1 MTKTIKKSF
10 VVVLMLVMSLFFA
23 LAVGTGYS
31 SASAADEEKTDAQVF
46 IENVKTFK
54 TTVDTDADGVLS
66 DEEIRASM
74 SAKDKVT
81 LFLSMYN
88 YISTSGVITDQDV
101 LTAKE
106 TYQRIYVQYN
116 KNGAV
121 DLYTALKSSM
131 VSVYMDIGHTYEDH
145 TIVEDTRADWTALN
159 SDVEK
164 AQDLSMLKNSD
175 LKFIKEG
182 TEPDVKDVPE
192 SLVKAE
198 EQIKVWKANIE
209 EAIAKIKAIKVVKT
223 AEDEVTVTVFDTVEN
238 KYLQTYIGVLSS
250 QESIEKAAEAIEK
263 AKNGDTAQYDYLSGK
278 FDGVNHYEVY
288 NNALKGYNEQNA
300 KVTAVK
306 DLIHEAY
313 FGEGKY
319 NKTEGQEV
327 CYSIYESDI
336 KVAKEEYDKLIETE
350 VNPLKSK
357 VEALKVN
364 VGGAEV
370 SYKALL
376 DEMLAT
382 YNDVVGKIAATKV
395 AIANIGDVKY
405 TKASND
411 LIGAARTA
419 FDALPADV
427 KAHDTAEGTVAT
439 WVENYQTL
447 LDAEAT
453 FAAYKQ
459 QVVNAINA
467 IKGMKVFIEEKKS
480 DFFSEYNKMYKVV
493 NTDMKDLAHQLNGDE
508 GLQGVYA
515 AELDAPYQPKDAA
528 KEFTTCEE
536 LYVYCGKVAMA
547 INTKT
552 KVINANIDEI
562 LHAELRFT
570 NAFEKLYVAICQAI
584 DDLPKTESGES
595 DERYIGA
602 IVDYSAWLT
611 RKANY
616 EALVATAEEW
626 LATVVN
632 HTVTVNDFEALTA
645 SEGKYAA
652 LEAAYF
658 GADAEAKKTALATD
672 LAAFTERSFALEE
685 VEKTYQAWFELYKAG
700 LDKRGEIIAATEALK
715 AQIEAL
721 VRPELDMAL
730 DGTAGNAAYKTAVE
744 AVTAAYNKLTTDF
757 DVNLKAE
764 DKTTQVYFQEN
775 YAEAFEAYE
784 TALVNVKANAVEEKI
799 ALIET
804 DKELTENRIAEA
816 RTAYDAAAATLAEG
830 VEFAQYVRNYEAL
843 TTVEAL
849 VNGFVDDVNSLLKG
863 AAYDGSDVAVS
874 DLVVETAYTN
884 DKLVKGLYKA
894 DVSKVTALLA
904 KYASMTAVQ
913 KAYVAGDK
921 NVETAYAVLEKV
933 AKIAAKFETTVGAKL
948 TYLDDVLDEF
958 VGQYKAGSATS
969 NTYEALNA
977 FVEAL
982 TESQQ
987 ALLHNLADFQQIQ
1000 RDKEVADQLQNAID
1014 KLDGEVTAGK
1024 ITNETVID
1032 YYVINTIYEN
1042 LNNSQKAL
1050 LGKTEAG
1057 EFTASLKLAE
1067 IKGKIDAAVESGA
1080 GVIDITAKFEE
1091 LNTAINDA
1099 KTDLNGKITTIN
1111 ASLEALNTAK
1121 AALEAKDTELNGL
1134 ISANKTAIDTINGQI
1149 TALQTAKTELEN
1161 KVKALE
1167 DRAAAL
1173 EAKDTELGN
1182 KINDI
1187 VKEGGTLDTLKKAL
1201 EDAYKAADKALEDAY
1216 KAADVE
1222 LEKAYKAADEAIKA
1236 SLESTKTALEA
1247 AIKAETEAREAA
1259 VKAETEAREAAT
1271 QKLNKALVT
1280 VSVIFGILI
1289 AGLVACVVLLFVKK
1303 RA

>member
-46 IENVKTFK
+46 IENVETFK
-54 TTVDTDADGVLS
+54 TTVGGEDGLS
-66 DEEIRASM
+66 AEEIRNSM
-74 SAKDKVT
+74 SQRDKVT
-81 LFLSMYN
+81 LFFRMYN
-88 YISTSGVITDQDV
+88 YVSSAGVITDADV
-101 LTAKE
+101 KAAKQV
-106 TYQRIYVQYN
+106 YQKIYDQYN
-116 KNGAV
+116 LNGAV
-121 DLYTALKSSM
+121 DLYTSLTS
-131 VSVYMDIGHTYEDH
+131 SVYAIYTEKGQSYKDAFK
-145 TIVEDTRADWTALN
+145 VEAARTAWNDLNTDTA
-159 SDVEK
+159 K
-164 AQDLSMLKNSD
+164 AQDLGMLKNSD
-175 LKFIKEG
+175 LAYDTATG
-182 TEPDVKDVPE
+182 DPDM
-192 SLVKAE
+192 LVKAE
-198 EQIKVWKANIE
+198 AKVKEWKKNIDD
-209 EAIAKIKAIKVVKT
+209 AIDAIKQIQVVTTDADT
-223 AEDEVTVTVFDTVEN
+223 ATVAVFDTAAN
-238 KYLQTYIGVLSS
+238 KYLDTYVGVLKS
-250 QESIEKAAEAIEK
+250 QNTLTA
-263 AKNGDTAQYDYLSGK
+263 AKNAIAVVETQGDLNFLKNDG
-278 FDGVNHYEVY
+278 GVNHYAVY
-288 NNALKGYNEQNA
+288 NKVTEGYNAQNA
-300 KVTAVK
+300 KVKAVV
-306 DLIHEAY
+306 DLIQVAY
-313 FGEGKY
+313 GKY
-319 NKTEGQEV
+319 SEEAGKEV
-327 CYSIYESDI
+327 CYSIHDDI
-336 KVAKEEYDKLIETE
+336 VAARTAHDLLVNTPVNALQDKVKAYDDGVNYFNRLTTMEAKYADVVEAIAGVVAKI
-350 VNPLKSK
+350 
-357 VEALKVN
+357 
-364 VGGAEV
+364 
-370 SYKALL
+370 
-376 DEMLAT
+376 
-382 YNDVVGKIAATKV
+382 ND
-395 AIANIGDVKY
+395 IGEVKY
-405 TKASND
+405 TEASKG
-411 LIGAARTA
+411 LIDAARTA
-419 FDALPADV
+419 FNALPADV
-427 KAHDTAEGTVAT
+427 KTHDTAEETETT

-447 LDAEAT
+447 LDAEAK
-453 FAAYKQ
+453 FAEYVA
-459 QVVNAINA
+459 QVDNSIKAIN
-467 IKGMKVFIEEKKS
+467 GMKAFVNGSQFY
-480 DFFSEYNKMYKVV
+480 SEYNKMFTVV
-493 NTDMKDLAHQLNGDE
+493 NKDMKDLENQLNGNGTLKGVWKTNLDE
-508 GLQGVYA
+508 AYTPEDAVS
-515 AELDAPYQPKDAA
+515 ELKTCKDAYDYYRNLA
-528 KEFTTCEE
+528 TKISAQTQSISNNIT
-536 LYVYCGKVAMA
+536 A
-547 INTKT
+547 IR
-552 KVINANIDEI
+552 ALD
-562 LHAELRFT
+562 LRFT
-570 NAFEKLYVAICQAI
+570 EEFENLYVAISNAI
-584 DDLPKTESGES
+584 NSLPKVTSAEGVEVP
-595 DERYIGA
+595 DERFIGA
-602 IVDYSAWLT
+602 ISGYAEWLT
-611 RKANY
+611 IKADY

-645 SEGKYAA
+645 SEAKYAA
-652 LEAAYF
+652 LEAVYF
-658 GADAEAKKTALATD
+658 GADEAEKKTNLATD
-672 LAAFTERSFALEE
+672 LAAFTARSFTLEE
-685 VEKTYQAWFELYKAG
+685 VKKTYQAWFELYKAG
-700 LDKRGEIIAATEALK
+700 LTKRGDIIAATDALK
-715 AQIEAL
+715 VQIEAL
-721 VRPELDMAL
+721 VRPELNMAL

-757 DVNLKAE
+757 DVNLTEE

-775 YAEAFEAYE
+775 YAEAFAAYE

-863 AAYDGSDVAVS
+863 AAYDGSDVAVA

-894 DVSKVTALLA
+894 DVSNVTALLA

-913 KAYVAGDK
+913 KAYVTEGK

-933 AKIAAKFETTVGAKL
+933 ARIAAKFETTVGAKL

-958 VGQYKAGSATS
+958 VGQYKAGSATT
-969 NTYEALNA
+969 NTYETLNA

-1014 KLDGEVTAGK
+1014 KLDAEVSAGK

-1050 LGKTEAG
+1050 LGKNEAG

-1091 LNTAINDA
+1091 LNTALNNA
-1099 KTDLNGKITTIN
+1099 KTDLNGKIDTIN

-1134 ISANKTAIDTINGQI
+1134 I

-1222 LEKAYKAADEAIKA
+1222 LEKAYKAADEAIKT

-1247 AIKAETEAREAA
+1247 AI
-1259 VKAETEAREAAT
+1259 KAETEAREAAT

-1289 AGLVACVVLLFVKK
+1289 AGLIACVVLLFVKK

>member
-31 SASAADEEKTDAQVF
+31 SASAADEDNAAQVF
-46 IENVKTFK
+46 IENVETFK
-54 TTVDTDADGVLS
+54 TTVGGEDGLS
-66 DEEIRASM
+66 AEEIRNSM
-74 SAKDKVT
+74 SQKDKVT
-81 LFLSMYN
+81 LFFRMYN
-88 YISTSGVITDQDV
+88 YVSSAGVITDADV
-101 LTAKE
+101 NAAKQV
-106 TYQRIYVQYN
+106 YQKIYDQYN
-116 KNGAV
+116 LNGAV
-121 DLYTALKSSM
+121 DLYTSLTS
-131 VSVYMDIGHTYEDH
+131 SVYAIYTEKGQSYKDAFK
-145 TIVEDTRADWTALN
+145 VEAARAAWDELN
-159 SDVEK
+159 SNTAK
-164 AQDLSMLKNSD
+164 AQDLGMLKNSD
-175 LKFIKEG
+175 LVYDTTG
-182 TEPDVKDVPE
+182 APDM
-192 SLVKAE
+192 LAKAE
-198 EQIKVWKANIE
+198 AKVAEWKANIDD
-209 EAIAKIKAIKVVKT
+209 AIAAIKVIEVVT
-223 AEDEVTVTVFDTVEN
+223 ADTDDVTVAVFDTTAG
-238 KYLQTYIGVLSS
+238 KYLDTYVGVLKS
-250 QESIEKAAEAIEK
+250 QTTLTA
-263 AKNGDTAQYDYLSGK
+263 AKNAIAIVETQGDLNFLKNDG
-278 FDGVNHYEVY
+278 GVNHYAVY
-288 NNALKGYNEQNA
+288 NKVTEGYNAQNA
-300 KVTAVK
+300 KVKAVV
-306 DLIHEAY
+306 DLIQVAY
-313 FGEGKY
+313 GKY
-319 NKTEGQEV
+319 SEEAGKEV
-327 CYSIYESDI
+327 CYSIHDDI
-336 KVAKEEYDKLIETE
+336 VAARAAFDLLVNTTVNALQNKVKAYDDGVNYYDRLTTMEAKY
-350 VNPLKSK
+350 
-357 VEALKVN
+357 A
-364 VGGAEV
+364 
-370 SYKALL
+370 
-376 DEMLAT
+376 
-382 YNDVVGKIAATKV
+382 DVVAEIAGVVTKIN
-395 AIANIGDVKY
+395 AIGEVKY
-405 TKASND
+405 TEASKG
-411 LIGAARTA
+411 LIDAARAA
-419 FDALPADV
+419 FNALPADV
-427 KAHDTAEGTVAT
+427 KAHDTAEETETT

-447 LDAEAT
+447 LDAEAK
-453 FAAYKQ
+453 FAEYVA
-459 QVVNAINA
+459 QVDNSIKAIN
-467 IKGMKVFIEEKKS
+467 GMKAFVNGSQFY
-480 DFFSEYNKMYKVV
+480 SEYNKMFTVV
-493 NTDMKDLAHQLNGDE
+493 NKDMKDLENQLNGNGSLKGVWMTNLDE
-508 GLQGVYA
+508 AYTPDDAVS
-515 AELDAPYQPKDAA
+515 ELKTCKDAYDYYRNLA
-528 KEFTTCEE
+528 TKISAQTQSISNNIT
-536 LYVYCGKVAMA
+536 A
-547 INTKT
+547 IR
-552 KVINANIDEI
+552 ALD
-562 LHAELRFT
+562 LRFT
-570 NAFEKLYVAICQAI
+570 DEFEGYYVAISGAI
-584 DDLPKTESGES
+584 NSLPKVTNAEGVEVP
-595 DERYIGA
+595 DERFIGA
-602 IVDYSAWLT
+602 ISGYEEWLT
-611 RKANY
+611 IKADY

-658 GADAEAKKTALATD
+658 GADAEAKKTNLAGD
-672 LAAFTERSFALEE
+672 LAAFTARSFTLEE
-685 VEKTYQAWFELYKAG
+685 VKKTYQAWFELYKAG
-700 LDKRGEIIAATEALK
+700 LDKRVEIIAATDALK

-721 VRPELDMAL
+721 VRPELDKAL
-730 DGTAGNAAYKTAVE
+730 DETAGNAAYKTAVE

-757 DVNLKAE
+757 DVNLSEE

-775 YAEAFEAYE
+775 YAEAFAAYE

-874 DLVVETAYTN
+874 GLIVETAYTN

-894 DVSKVTALLA
+894 DVSNVTALLA

-913 KAYVAGDK
+913 KAYVTEGK

-933 AKIAAKFETTVGAKL
+933 ARIAAKFETTVGAKL

-1014 KLDGEVTAGK
+1014 KLDAEVSAGK

-1134 ISANKTAIDTINGQI
+1134 I

-1259 VKAETEAREAAT
+1259 T

-1289 AGLVACVVLLFVKK
+1289 AGLIACVVLLFVKK

>member
-31 SASAADEEKTDAQVF
+31 SASAADEDNAAQVF
-46 IENVKTFK
+46 IENVETFK
-54 TTVDTDADGVLS
+54 TTVGGADGLS
-66 DEEIRASM
+66 AEEIRNSM
-74 SAKDKVT
+74 SEKDKVT
-81 LFLSMYN
+81 LFFRMYN
-88 YISTSGVITDQDV
+88 YVSSAGVITDADV
-101 LTAKE
+101 NAAKQV
-106 TYQRIYVQYN
+106 YQKIYDQYN
-116 KNGAV
+116 LNGAV
-121 DLYTALKSSM
+121 DLYTSLTS
-131 VSVYMDIGHTYEDH
+131 SVYAIYTEKGQSYKDAFK
-145 TIVEDTRADWTALN
+145 VEAARAAWDELN
-159 SDVEK
+159 SNTAK
-164 AQDLSMLKNSD
+164 AQDLGMLKNSD
-175 LKFIKEG
+175 LVYDTTG
-182 TEPDVKDVPE
+182 APDM
-192 SLVKAE
+192 LAKAE
-198 EQIKVWKANIE
+198 AKVAEWKANIDD
-209 EAIAKIKAIKVVKT
+209 AIAAIKVIEVVT
-223 AEDEVTVTVFDTVEN
+223 ADTDDVTVAVFDTTAG
-238 KYLQTYIGVLSS
+238 KYLDTYVGVLKS
-250 QESIEKAAEAIEK
+250 QTTLTA
-263 AKNGDTAQYDYLSGK
+263 AKNAIAIVETQGDLNFLKNDG
-278 FDGVNHYEVY
+278 GVNHYAVY
-288 NNALKGYNEQNA
+288 NKVTEGYNAQNA
-300 KVTAVK
+300 KVKAVV
-306 DLIHEAY
+306 DLIQVAY
-313 FGEGKY
+313 GKY
-319 NKTEGQEV
+319 SEEAGKEV
-327 CYSIYESDI
+327 CYSIHDDI
-336 KVAKEEYDKLIETE
+336 VAARAAFDLLVNTTVNALQNKVKAYDDGVNYYDRLTTMEAKY
-350 VNPLKSK
+350 
-357 VEALKVN
+357 A
-364 VGGAEV
+364 
-370 SYKALL
+370 
-376 DEMLAT
+376 
-382 YNDVVGKIAATKV
+382 DVVAEIAGVVTKIN
-395 AIANIGDVKY
+395 AIGEVKY
-405 TKASND
+405 TEASKG
-411 LIGAARTA
+411 LIDAARAA
-419 FDALPADV
+419 FNALPADV
-427 KAHDTAEGTVAT
+427 KAHDTAEETETT

-447 LDAEAT
+447 LDAEAK
-453 FAAYKQ
+453 FAEYVA
-459 QVVNAINA
+459 QVDNSIKAIN
-467 IKGMKVFIEEKKS
+467 GMKAFVNGSQFY
-480 DFFSEYNKMYKVV
+480 SEYNKMFTVV
-493 NTDMKDLAHQLNGDE
+493 NKDMKDLENQLNGNGALKGVWMTNLDE
-508 GLQGVYA
+508 AYTPDDAVS
-515 AELDAPYQPKDAA
+515 ELKTCKDAYDYYRNLA
-528 KEFTTCEE
+528 TKISAQTQSISNNIT
-536 LYVYCGKVAMA
+536 A
-547 INTKT
+547 IR
-552 KVINANIDEI
+552 ALD
-562 LHAELRFT
+562 LRFT
-570 NAFEKLYVAICQAI
+570 DEFEGYYVAISGAI
-584 DDLPKTESGES
+584 NSLPKVTNAEGVEVP
-595 DERYIGA
+595 DERFIGA
-602 IVDYSAWLT
+602 ISGYEEWLT
-611 RKANY
+611 IKADY

-658 GADAEAKKTALATD
+658 GADAEAKKTNLAGD
-672 LAAFTERSFALEE
+672 LAAFTARSFTLEE
-685 VEKTYQAWFELYKAG
+685 VKKTYQAWFELYKAG
-700 LDKRGEIIAATEALK
+700 LDKRVEIIAATDALK

-721 VRPELDMAL
+721 VRPELNMAL

-775 YAEAFEAYE
+775 YAEAFAAYE

-816 RTAYDAAAATLAEG
+816 RKAYDDAAATLAEG

-863 AAYDGSDVAVS
+863 AAYDGSDVAVA

-894 DVSKVTALLA
+894 DVSNVTALLA

-913 KAYVAGDK
+913 KAYVTEGK

-933 AKIAAKFETTVGAKL
+933 ARIAAKFETTVGAKL

-958 VGQYKAGSATS
+958 VGQYKAGSATT
-969 NTYEALNA
+969 NTYETLNA

-1014 KLDGEVTAGK
+1014 KLDAEVSAGK

-1050 LGKTEAG
+1050 LGKNEAG

-1080 GVIDITAKFEE
+1080 GVIDITAKFDE
-1091 LNTAINDA
+1091 LNTAINNA

-1134 ISANKTAIDTINGQI
+1134 I

-1259 VKAETEAREAAT
+1259 T

-1289 AGLVACVVLLFVKK
+1289 AGLIACVVLLFVKK

>member
-31 SASAADEEKTDAQVF
+31 SASAADEDNAAQVF
-46 IENVKTFK
+46 IENVETFK
-54 TTVDTDADGVLS
+54 TTVGGADGLS
-66 DEEIRASM
+66 AEEIRNSM
-74 SAKDKVT
+74 SQKDKVT
-81 LFLSMYN
+81 LFFRMYN
-88 YISTSGVITDQDV
+88 YVSSAGVITDADV
-101 LTAKE
+101 NAAKQV
-106 TYQRIYVQYN
+106 YQKIYDQYN
-116 KNGAV
+116 LNGAV
-121 DLYTALKSSM
+121 DLYTSLTS
-131 VSVYMDIGHTYEDH
+131 SVYAIYTEKGQSYKDAFK
-145 TIVEDTRADWTALN
+145 VEAARAAWNELN
-159 SDVEK
+159 SNTAK
-164 AQDLSMLKNSD
+164 AQDLGMLKNSD
-175 LKFIKEG
+175 LVYDTTG
-182 TEPDVKDVPE
+182 APDM
-192 SLVKAE
+192 LAKAE
-198 EQIKVWKANIE
+198 AKVAEWKANIDD
-209 EAIAKIKAIKVVKT
+209 AIAAIKVIEVVT
-223 AEDEVTVTVFDTVEN
+223 ADTDDVTVAVFDTTAG
-238 KYLQTYIGVLSS
+238 KYLDTYVGVLKS
-250 QESIEKAAEAIEK
+250 QTTLTA
-263 AKNGDTAQYDYLSGK
+263 AKNAIAIVETQGDLNFLKNDG
-278 FDGVNHYEVY
+278 GVNHYAVY
-288 NNALKGYNEQNA
+288 NKVTEGYNAQNA
-300 KVTAVK
+300 KVKAVV
-306 DLIHEAY
+306 DLIQVAY
-313 FGEGKY
+313 GKY
-319 NKTEGQEV
+319 SEEAGKEV
-327 CYSIYESDI
+327 CYSIHDDI
-336 KVAKEEYDKLIETE
+336 VAARAAFDLLVNTTVNALQNKVKAYDDGVNYYNRLTTMEAK
-350 VNPLKSK
+350 
-357 VEALKVN
+357 
-364 VGGAEV
+364 
-370 SYKALL
+370 
-376 DEMLAT
+376 
-382 YNDVVGKIAATKV
+382 YNDVVAEIAGVVTKIN
-395 AIANIGDVKY
+395 AIGEVKY
-405 TKASND
+405 TEASKG
-411 LIGAARTA
+411 LIDTARTA

-427 KAHDTAEGTVAT
+427 KAHDTAEETETT

-447 LDAEAT
+447 LDAEAK
-453 FAAYKQ
+453 FAEYVA
-459 QVVNAINA
+459 QVDNSIKAIN
-467 IKGMKVFIEEKKS
+467 GMKAFVNGSQFY
-480 DFFSEYNKMYKVV
+480 SEYNKMFTVV
-493 NTDMKDLAHQLNGDE
+493 NKDMKDLENQLNGNGSLKGVWMTNLDE
-508 GLQGVYA
+508 AYTPDDAVS
-515 AELDAPYQPKDAA
+515 ELKTCKDAYDYYRNLA
-528 KEFTTCEE
+528 TKISAQTQSISNNIT
-536 LYVYCGKVAMA
+536 A
-547 INTKT
+547 IR
-552 KVINANIDEI
+552 ALD
-562 LHAELRFT
+562 LRFT
-570 NAFEKLYVAICQAI
+570 DEFEGYYVAISGAI
-584 DDLPKTESGES
+584 NSLPKVTNTEGVEVP
-595 DERYIGA
+595 DERFIGA
-602 IVDYSAWLT
+602 ISGYEEWLT
-611 RKANY
+611 IKADY
-616 EALVATAEEW
+616 EALVAVAEEW

-658 GADAEAKKTALATD
+658 GADAEAKKTNLAGD
-672 LAAFTERSFALEE
+672 LAAFTARSFTLEE
-685 VEKTYQAWFELYKAG
+685 VKKTYQAWFELYKAG
-700 LDKRGEIIAATEALK
+700 LDKRVEIIAATDALK

-721 VRPELDMAL
+721 VRPELNMAL

-757 DVNLKAE
+757 DVNLTAE
-764 DKTTQVYFQEN
+764 DKTTQAYFQEN
-775 YAEAFEAYE
+775 YADAFAAYE

-804 DKELTENRIAEA
+804 DKELTKNRIADA

-863 AAYDGSDVAVS
+863 TAYDGSDVAVA

-933 AKIAAKFETTVGAKL
+933 ARIAAKFESTVGAKL

-1091 LNTAINDA
+1091 LNTALNDA
-1099 KTDLNGKITTIN
+1099 KTDLNGKINTIN

-1134 ISANKTAIDTINGQI
+1134 I

-1167 DRAAAL
+1167 DRVAAL

-1259 VKAETEAREAAT
+1259 T

>member
-46 IENVKTFK
+46 IENVETFK
-54 TTVDTDADGVLS
+54 TTVGGEDGLS
-66 DEEIRASM
+66 AEEIRNSM
-74 SAKDKVT
+74 SQKDKVT
-81 LFLSMYN
+81 LFFSMYN
-88 YISTSGVITDQDV
+88 YVSSAGVITDADV
-101 LTAKE
+101 NAAKQV
-106 TYQRIYVQYN
+106 YQKIYDQYN
-116 KNGAV
+116 LNGAV
-121 DLYTALKSSM
+121 DLYTSLTS
-131 VSVYMDIGHTYEDH
+131 SVYAIYKEKGQSYKDAFK
-145 TIVEDTRADWTALN
+145 VEAARAAWDELN
-159 SDVEK
+159 SNTAK
-164 AQDLSMLKNSD
+164 AQDLGMLKNSD
-175 LKFIKEG
+175 LVYDTATGAPDMLVQAEAKVKE
-182 TEPDVKDVPE
+182 
-192 SLVKAE
+192 
-198 EQIKVWKANIE
+198 WKKNIDD
-209 EAIAKIKAIKVVKT
+209 AIAAIKVIEVVTTDADT
-223 AEDEVTVTVFDTVEN
+223 ATVAVFDTTAG
-238 KYLQTYIGVLSS
+238 KYLDTYVGVLKS
-250 QESIEKAAEAIEK
+250 QNTLTA
-263 AKNGDTAQYDYLSGK
+263 AKNAIAIVETQGDLNFLKNDG
-278 FDGVNHYEVY
+278 GVNHYAVY
-288 NNALKGYNEQNA
+288 NKVTEGYNAQNA
-300 KVTAVK
+300 KVKAVV
-306 DLIHEAY
+306 DLIQVAY
-313 FGEGKY
+313 GKY
-319 NKTEGQEV
+319 SVEAGKEV
-327 CYSIYESDI
+327 CYSIHDDI
-336 KVAKEEYDKLIETE
+336 VAARTAFDLLVNTPVNALQNKVKAYDDGVNYYDRLTTMEAKY
-350 VNPLKSK
+350 
-357 VEALKVN
+357 A
-364 VGGAEV
+364 
-370 SYKALL
+370 
-376 DEMLAT
+376 
-382 YNDVVGKIAATKV
+382 DVVEEIAGVVTKINA
-395 AIANIGDVKY
+395 IGDVKY
-405 TKASND
+405 TEASKG
-411 LIGAARTA
+411 LIDVARAA

-427 KAHDTAEGTVAT
+427 KAHDTAEETETT

-447 LDAEAT
+447 LDAEAK
-453 FAAYKQ
+453 FAEYVA
-459 QVVNAINA
+459 QVDNSIKAIN
-467 IKGMKVFIEEKKS
+467 GMKAFVNGSQFY
-480 DFFSEYNKMYKVV
+480 SEYNKMFTVV
-493 NTDMKDLAHQLNGDE
+493 NKDMKDLENQLNGNGSLKGVWMTNLDE
-508 GLQGVYA
+508 AYTPDDAVS
-515 AELDAPYQPKDAA
+515 ELKTCKDAYDYYRNLA
-528 KEFTTCEE
+528 TKISAQTQSISNNIT
-536 LYVYCGKVAMA
+536 A
-547 INTKT
+547 IR
-552 KVINANIDEI
+552 A
-562 LHAELRFT
+562 LELRFT
-570 NAFEKLYVAICQAI
+570 EDFENLYVAISGAI
-584 DDLPKTESGES
+584 NSLPKVTNAEGVEVP
-595 DERYIGA
+595 DERFIGA
-602 IVDYSAWLT
+602 ISGYEEWLT
-611 RKANY
+611 IKADY

-652 LEAAYF
+652 LEAVYF
-658 GADAEAKKTALATD
+658 GADEAEKKTNLATD
-672 LAAFTERSFALEE
+672 LAAFTARSFTLEE
-685 VEKTYQAWFELYKAG
+685 VKKTYQAWFELYKAG
-700 LDKRGEIIAATEALK
+700 LDKRVEIIAATDALK

-721 VRPELDMAL
+721 VRPELNMAL

-775 YAEAFEAYE
+775 YAEAFAAYE

-816 RTAYDAAAATLAEG
+816 RKAYDDAAATLAEG

-849 VNGFVDDVNSLLKG
+849 VNGFVDDVNSLLTG

-913 KAYVAGDK
+913 KAYVTEGK

-933 AKIAAKFETTVGAKL
+933 ARIAAKFETTVGAKL

-958 VGQYKAGSATS
+958 VGQYKAGSATTNS
-969 NTYEALNA
+969 YEVLNA

-1014 KLDGEVTAGK
+1014 KLDAEVTAGK

-1067 IKGKIDAAVESGA
+1067 IKTKIDAAVESGA

-1091 LNTAINDA
+1091 LNTALNNA

-1134 ISANKTAIDTINGQI
+1134 I

-1259 VKAETEAREAAT
+1259 T

-1289 AGLVACVVLLFVKK
+1289 AGLIACVVLLFVKK

>member
-145 TIVEDTRADWTALN
+145 TMVEDTRADWTALN
-159 SDVEK
+159 SDAEK

-182 TEPDVKDVPE
+182 TDPDVKDVPE

-198 EQIKVWKANIE
+198 DQIKVWKANIE
-209 EAIAKIKAIKVVKT
+209 AAIAKIKAIKVVKT
-223 AEDEVTVTVFDTVEN
+223 AEDEVTVTVFDAVEN
-238 KYLQTYIGVLSS
+238 KYLETYIGVLSS
-250 QESIEKAAEAIEK
+250 QETIEKAAEAIEK
-263 AKNGDTAQYDYLSGK
+263 AKDGDTAQYDYLSGK

-288 NNALKGYNEQNA
+288 NNVLKGYNEQNA

-336 KVAKEEYDKLIETE
+336 KVAKDEYDKLIETE

-364 VGGAEV
+364 VGEEEV

-382 YNDVVGKIAATKV
+382 YDVVVGKIAATKV
-395 AIANIGDVKY
+395 AIANIGDVEY
-405 TKASND
+405 TKASKD
-411 LIGAARTA
+411 LIDTARAA

-427 KAHDTAEGTVAT
+427 KAHDTAEGTEAT

-453 FAAYKQ
+453 FDAYKQ

-480 DFFSEYNKMYKVV
+480 DFFSEYNKMYTVV
-493 NTDMKDLAHQLNGDE
+493 NKDMKDLEHQLNGDE

-515 AELDAPYQPKDAA
+515 AKLDAPYQPKDAA
-528 KEFTTCEE
+528 KKFTTCEE

-552 KVINANIDEI
+552 KVINANIDTI
-562 LHAELRFT
+562 LNAELRFT
-570 NAFEKLYVAICQAI
+570 NEFEKLYVAICQAI

-602 IVDYSAWLT
+602 IVKYSDWLT
-611 RKANY
+611 CKANY

-645 SEGKYAA
+645 SEEKYAA
-652 LEAAYF
+652 LEAAYY
-658 GADAEAKKTALATD
+658 GADEEAKKNNLATD

-685 VEKTYQAWFELYKAG
+685 VNKTYKAWSELYKAG
-700 LDKRGEIIAATEALK
+700 LDKRGEIIAATDTLK
-715 AQIEAL
+715 VQIEAL
-721 VRPELDMAL
+721 VRPELDKAL
-730 DGTAGNAAYKTAVE
+730 DETAGNAAYKTAVE

-775 YAEAFEAYE
+775 YADAFTAYE

-804 DKELTENRIAEA
+804 DKELTENRITEA

-849 VNGFVDDVNSLLKG
+849 VNGFVDDVNLLLKG
-863 AAYDGSDVAVS
+863 AAFDKSDVEAK
-874 DLVVETAYTN
+874 DVVLKTGYTVVTL
-884 DKLVKGLYKA
+884 KEGFYKVNV
-894 DVSKVTALLA
+894 DTVTELLT

-913 KAYVAGDK
+913 KAYVTEDR
-921 NVETAYAVLEKV
+921 NVETANALLNKITS
-933 AKIAAKFETTVGAKL
+933 IAAQTLPGEDERVTVGAKL
-948 TYLDDVLDEF
+948 TSLDSLLHTYI
-958 VGQYKAGSATS
+958 GNYNGGTATS
-969 NTYEALNA
+969 NSYEALNEL
-977 FVEAL
+977 VEAL

-987 ALLHNLADFQQIQ
+987 ALLYNLGDFQKIQ

-1014 KLDGEVTAGK
+1014 KLDAEVSAGK

-1091 LNTAINDA
+1091 LNTALNNA
-1099 KTDLNGKITTIN
+1099 KTDLNGKINTIN

-1134 ISANKTAIDTINGQI
+1134 I

-1222 LEKAYKAADEAIKA
+1222 LEKAYKAADDAIKA

-1247 AIKAETEAREAA
+1247 AI
-1259 VKAETEAREAAT
+1259 KAETEAREAAT

-1289 AGLVACVVLLFVKK
+1289 AGLIACVVLLFVKK

>member
-31 SASAADEEKTDAQVF
+31 SASAADEDNAAQVF
-46 IENVKTFK
+46 IENVETFK
-54 TTVDTDADGVLS
+54 TTVGGADGLS
-66 DEEIRASM
+66 AEEIRNSM
-74 SAKDKVT
+74 SEKDKVT
-81 LFLSMYN
+81 LFFRMYN
-88 YISTSGVITDQDV
+88 YVSSAGVITDADV
-101 LTAKE
+101 NAAKQV
-106 TYQRIYVQYN
+106 YQKIYDQYN
-116 KNGAV
+116 LNGAV
-121 DLYTALKSSM
+121 DLYTSLTS
-131 VSVYMDIGHTYEDH
+131 SVYAIYTEKGQSYKDAFK
-145 TIVEDTRADWTALN
+145 VEAARAAWDELN
-159 SDVEK
+159 SNTAK
-164 AQDLSMLKNSD
+164 AQDLGMLKNSD
-175 LKFIKEG
+175 LVYDTTG
-182 TEPDVKDVPE
+182 APDM
-192 SLVKAE
+192 LAKAE
-198 EQIKVWKANIE
+198 AKVAEWKANIDD
-209 EAIAKIKAIKVVKT
+209 AIAAIKVIEVVT
-223 AEDEVTVTVFDTVEN
+223 ADTDDVTVAVFDTTAG
-238 KYLQTYIGVLSS
+238 KYLDTYVGVLKS
-250 QESIEKAAEAIEK
+250 QTTLTA
-263 AKNGDTAQYDYLSGK
+263 AKNAIAIVETQGDLNFLKNDG
-278 FDGVNHYEVY
+278 GVNHYAVY
-288 NNALKGYNEQNA
+288 NKVTEGYNAQNA
-300 KVTAVK
+300 KVKAVV
-306 DLIHEAY
+306 DLIQVAY
-313 FGEGKY
+313 GKY
-319 NKTEGQEV
+319 SEEAGKEV
-327 CYSIYESDI
+327 CYSIHDDI
-336 KVAKEEYDKLIETE
+336 VAARAAFDLLVNTTVNALQNKVKAYDDGVNYYDRLTTMEAKY
-350 VNPLKSK
+350 
-357 VEALKVN
+357 A
-364 VGGAEV
+364 
-370 SYKALL
+370 
-376 DEMLAT
+376 
-382 YNDVVGKIAATKV
+382 DVVAEIAGVVTKIN
-395 AIANIGDVKY
+395 AIGEVKY
-405 TKASND
+405 TEASKG
-411 LIGAARTA
+411 LIDAARAA
-419 FDALPADV
+419 FNVLPADV
-427 KAHDTAEGTVAT
+427 KAHDTAEETETT

-447 LDAEAT
+447 LDAEAK
-453 FAAYKQ
+453 FAEYVA
-459 QVVNAINA
+459 QVDNSIKAIN
-467 IKGMKVFIEEKKS
+467 GMKAFVNGSQFY
-480 DFFSEYNKMYKVV
+480 SEYNKMFTVV
-493 NTDMKDLAHQLNGDE
+493 NKDMKDLENQLNGNGALKGVWMTNLDE
-508 GLQGVYA
+508 AYTPDDAVS
-515 AELDAPYQPKDAA
+515 ELKTCKDAYDYYRNLA
-528 KEFTTCEE
+528 TKISAQTQSISNNIT
-536 LYVYCGKVAMA
+536 A
-547 INTKT
+547 IR
-552 KVINANIDEI
+552 ALD
-562 LHAELRFT
+562 LRFT
-570 NAFEKLYVAICQAI
+570 DEFEGYYVAISGAI
-584 DDLPKTESGES
+584 NSLPKVTNTEGVEVP
-595 DERYIGA
+595 DERFIGA
-602 IVDYSAWLT
+602 ISGYEEWLT
-611 RKANY
+611 IKADY

-652 LEAAYF
+652 LEAVYF
-658 GADAEAKKTALATD
+658 GADEAEKKTNLTGD
-672 LAAFTERSFALEE
+672 LAAFTARSFTLEE
-685 VEKTYQAWFELYKAG
+685 VKKTYQAWFELYKAG
-700 LDKRGEIIAATEALK
+700 LDKRVEIIAATDALK

-721 VRPELDMAL
+721 VRPELNMAL

-775 YAEAFEAYE
+775 YAEAFAAYE
-784 TALVNVKANAVEEKI
+784 TALVNVKANAVEETI

-874 DLVVETAYTN
+874 DLIVETAYTN

-933 AKIAAKFETTVGAKL
+933 ARIAAKFESTVGAKL

-1014 KLDGEVTAGK
+1014 KLDAEVSAGK

-1091 LNTAINDA
+1091 LNTALNNA
-1099 KTDLNGKITTIN
+1099 KTDLNGKINTIN

-1134 ISANKTAIDTINGQI
+1134 I

-1167 DRAAAL
+1167 DRVAAL
-1173 EAKDTELGN
+1173 EAKDTELAN

-1259 VKAETEAREAAT
+1259 T

-1289 AGLVACVVLLFVKK
+1289 AGLIACVVLLFVKK

>member
-46 IENVKTFK
+46 IENVETFK
-54 TTVDTDADGVLS
+54 TTVGGEDGLS
-66 DEEIRASM
+66 AEEIRNSM
-74 SAKDKVT
+74 SQKDKVT
-81 LFLSMYN
+81 LFFSMYN
-88 YISTSGVITDQDV
+88 YVSSAGVITDADV
-101 LTAKE
+101 NAAKQV
-106 TYQRIYVQYN
+106 YQKIYDQYN
-116 KNGAV
+116 LNGAV
-121 DLYTALKSSM
+121 DLYTSLTS
-131 VSVYMDIGHTYEDH
+131 SVYAIYKEKGQSYKDAFK
-145 TIVEDTRADWTALN
+145 VEAARAAWDELN
-159 SDVEK
+159 SNTAK
-164 AQDLSMLKNSD
+164 AQDLGMLKNSD
-175 LKFIKEG
+175 LVYDTTG
-182 TEPDVKDVPE
+182 APDM
-192 SLVKAE
+192 LVKAE
-198 EQIKVWKANIE
+198 AKVAEWKANIDD
-209 EAIAKIKAIKVVKT
+209 AIAAIKKIEVVT
-223 AEDEVTVTVFDTVEN
+223 ADTDDVTIAVFDTTAG
-238 KYLQTYIGVLSS
+238 KYLDTYVGVLKS
-250 QESIEKAAEAIEK
+250 QTTLTA
-263 AKNGDTAQYDYLSGK
+263 AKNAIAIVETQGDLNFLKNDG
-278 FDGVNHYEVY
+278 GVNHYAVY
-288 NNALKGYNEQNA
+288 NKVTEGYNAQNA
-300 KVTAVK
+300 KVKAVV
-306 DLIHEAY
+306 DLIQVAY
-313 FGEGKY
+313 GKY
-319 NKTEGQEV
+319 SEEAGKEV
-327 CYSIYESDI
+327 CYSIHDDI
-336 KVAKEEYDKLIETE
+336 VAAREAFDLLVNTTVNALQNKVKAYDDGVNYYDRLTTMEAKYADVVADIAGVVAKI
-350 VNPLKSK
+350 N
-357 VEALKVN
+357 
-364 VGGAEV
+364 
-370 SYKALL
+370 
-376 DEMLAT
+376 
-382 YNDVVGKIAATKV
+382 
-395 AIANIGDVKY
+395 AIGEVKY
-405 TKASND
+405 TEASKG
-411 LIGAARTA
+411 LIDAARTA

-427 KAHDTAEGTVAT
+427 KAHDTAEETETT

-447 LDAEAT
+447 LDAEAK
-453 FAAYKQ
+453 FAEYVA
-459 QVVNAINA
+459 QVDNSIKAIN
-467 IKGMKVFIEEKKS
+467 GMKAFVNGSQFY
-480 DFFSEYNKMYKVV
+480 SEYNKMFTVV
-493 NTDMKDLAHQLNGDE
+493 NKDMKDFENQLNGNGALKGVWMTNLDE
-508 GLQGVYA
+508 AYTPEDAVS
-515 AELDAPYQPKDAA
+515 ELKTCKDAYDYYRNLA
-528 KEFTTCEE
+528 TKISAQTQSISNNIT
-536 LYVYCGKVAMA
+536 A
-547 INTKT
+547 IR
-552 KVINANIDEI
+552 ALD
-562 LHAELRFT
+562 LRFT
-570 NAFEKLYVAICQAI
+570 DEFEGYYVAISGAI
-584 DDLPKTESGES
+584 NSLPKVTNAEGVEVP
-595 DERYIGA
+595 DERFIGA
-602 IVDYSAWLT
+602 ISGYEDWLT
-611 RKANY
+611 IKADY

-645 SEGKYAA
+645 SEEKYAA
-652 LEAAYF
+652 LEAVYF
-658 GADAEAKKTALATD
+658 GADAEAKKTNLATD
-672 LAAFTERSFALEE
+672 LAAFAARSFTLEE
-685 VEKTYQAWFELYKAG
+685 VKKTYQAWFDLYKAG
-700 LDKRGEIIAATEALK
+700 LTKRGDIIAATDALK
-715 AQIEAL
+715 VQIEAL
-721 VRPELDMAL
+721 VRPELDKAL
-730 DGTAGNAAYKTAVE
+730 DETAGNAAYKTAVE

-757 DVNLKAE
+757 DVNLSEE

-775 YAEAFEAYE
+775 YAEAFAAYE

-830 VEFAQYVRNYEAL
+830 VEFASFVRNYEAL

-863 AAYDGSDVAVS
+863 AAYDGSDVAVA

-894 DVSKVTALLA
+894 DVSNVTALLA

-913 KAYVAGDK
+913 KAYVTEGK

-933 AKIAAKFETTVGAKL
+933 ARIAAKFETTVGAKL
-948 TYLDDVLDEF
+948 TYLDNVLDEF
-958 VGQYKAGSATS
+958 VGQYKAGSATT
-969 NTYEALNA
+969 NTYETLNA

-1014 KLDGEVTAGK
+1014 KLDAEVSAGK

-1091 LNTAINDA
+1091 LNTALNNA

-1173 EAKDTELGN
+1173 EAKDTELAN

-1259 VKAETEAREAAT
+1259 T

-1289 AGLVACVVLLFVKK
+1289 AGLIACVVLLFVKK

>member
-31 SASAADEEKTDAQVF
+31 SASAADEDNAAQVF
-46 IENVKTFK
+46 IENVETFK
-54 TTVDTDADGVLS
+54 TTVGGADGLS
-66 DEEIRASM
+66 AEEIRNSM
-74 SAKDKVT
+74 SEKDKVT
-81 LFLSMYN
+81 LFFRMYN
-88 YISTSGVITDQDV
+88 YVSSAGVITDADV
-101 LTAKE
+101 NAAKQV
-106 TYQRIYVQYN
+106 YQKIYDQYN
-116 KNGAV
+116 LNGAV
-121 DLYTALKSSM
+121 DLYTSLTS
-131 VSVYMDIGHTYEDH
+131 SVYAIYTEKGQSYKDAFK
-145 TIVEDTRADWTALN
+145 VEAARAAWDELN
-159 SDVEK
+159 SNTAK
-164 AQDLSMLKNSD
+164 AQDLGMLKNSD
-175 LKFIKEG
+175 LVYDTTG
-182 TEPDVKDVPE
+182 APDM
-192 SLVKAE
+192 LAKAE
-198 EQIKVWKANIE
+198 AKVAEWKANIDD
-209 EAIAKIKAIKVVKT
+209 AIAAIKVIEVVT
-223 AEDEVTVTVFDTVEN
+223 ADTDDVTVAVFDTTAG
-238 KYLQTYIGVLSS
+238 KYLDTYVGVLKS
-250 QESIEKAAEAIEK
+250 QTTLTA
-263 AKNGDTAQYDYLSGK
+263 AKNAIAIVETQGDLNFLKNDG
-278 FDGVNHYEVY
+278 GVNHYAVY
-288 NNALKGYNEQNA
+288 NKVTEGYNAQNA
-300 KVTAVK
+300 KVKAVV
-306 DLIHEAY
+306 DLIQVAYEKYSEEA
-313 FGEGKY
+313 GK
-319 NKTEGQEV
+319 EV
-327 CYSIYESDI
+327 CYSIHDDI
-336 KVAKEEYDKLIETE
+336 VAARTKFDLLVNTTVNALQNKVKAYDDGVNYYDRLTTMEAKY
-350 VNPLKSK
+350 
-357 VEALKVN
+357 A
-364 VGGAEV
+364 
-370 SYKALL
+370 
-376 DEMLAT
+376 
-382 YNDVVGKIAATKV
+382 DVVAEIAGVVTKIN
-395 AIANIGDVKY
+395 AIGEVKY
-405 TKASND
+405 TEASKG
-411 LIGAARTA
+411 LIDVARAA
-419 FDALPADV
+419 FNALPADV
-427 KAHDTAEGTVAT
+427 KAHDTAEETETT

-447 LDAEAT
+447 LDAEAK
-453 FAAYKQ
+453 FAEYVA
-459 QVVNAINA
+459 QVDNSIKAIN
-467 IKGMKVFIEEKKS
+467 GMKAFVNGSQFY
-480 DFFSEYNKMYKVV
+480 SEYNKMFTVV
-493 NTDMKDLAHQLNGDE
+493 NKDMKDLENQLNGNGALKGVWMTNLDE
-508 GLQGVYA
+508 AYTPDDAVS
-515 AELDAPYQPKDAA
+515 ELKTCKDAYDYYRNLA
-528 KEFTTCEE
+528 TKISAQTQSISNNIT
-536 LYVYCGKVAMA
+536 A
-547 INTKT
+547 IR
-552 KVINANIDEI
+552 ALD
-562 LHAELRFT
+562 LRFT
-570 NAFEKLYVAICQAI
+570 DEFEGYYVAISGAI
-584 DDLPKTESGES
+584 NSLPKVTNTEGVEVP
-595 DERYIGA
+595 DERFIGA
-602 IVDYSAWLT
+602 ISGYEEWLT
-611 RKANY
+611 IKADY

-652 LEAAYF
+652 LEAVYF
-658 GADAEAKKTALATD
+658 GADAEAKKTNLATD
-672 LAAFTERSFALEE
+672 LAAFAARSFTLEE
-685 VEKTYQAWFELYKAG
+685 VKKTYQAWFELYKAG
-700 LDKRGEIIAATEALK
+700 LDKRVEIIAATDALK
-715 AQIEAL
+715 VQIEAL
-721 VRPELDMAL
+721 VRPELDKAL
-730 DGTAGNAAYKTAVE
+730 DETAGNAAYKMAVE
-744 AVTAAYNKLTTDF
+744 AVTTAYNKLTTDF
-757 DVNLKAE
+757 DVNLSEE

-775 YAEAFEAYE
+775 YAEAFAAYE

-816 RTAYDAAAATLAEG
+816 RTAYDAAVATLAEG
-830 VEFAQYVRNYEAL
+830 VDFAQYVRNYEAL

-863 AAYDGSDVAVS
+863 AAYDGSDVAVA
-874 DLVVETAYTN
+874 DLIVETAYTN

-913 KAYVAGDK
+913 KAYVTEGK

-933 AKIAAKFETTVGAKL
+933 ARIAAKFETTVGAKL

-958 VGQYKAGSATS
+958 VGQYKAGSATT
-969 NTYEALNA
+969 NTYETLNA

-1014 KLDGEVTAGK
+1014 KLDAEVSAGK

-1050 LGKTEAG
+1050 LGKNEAG

-1134 ISANKTAIDTINGQI
+1134 I

-1259 VKAETEAREAAT
+1259 T

-1289 AGLVACVVLLFVKK
+1289 AGLIACVVLLFVKK

>member
-31 SASAADEEKTDAQVF
+31 SASAADEDNAAQVF
-46 IENVKTFK
+46 IENVETFK
-54 TTVDTDADGVLS
+54 TTVGGADGLS
-66 DEEIRASM
+66 AEEIRNSM
-74 SAKDKVT
+74 SQKDKVT
-81 LFLSMYN
+81 LFFRMYN
-88 YISTSGVITDQDV
+88 YVSSAGVITDADV
-101 LTAKE
+101 NAAKQV
-106 TYQRIYVQYN
+106 YQKIYDQYN
-116 KNGAV
+116 LNGAV
-121 DLYTALKSSM
+121 DLYTSLTS
-131 VSVYMDIGHTYEDH
+131 SVYAIYTEKGQSYKDAFK
-145 TIVEDTRADWTALN
+145 VEAARAAWDELN
-159 SDVEK
+159 SNTAK
-164 AQDLSMLKNSD
+164 AQDLGMLKNSD
-175 LKFIKEG
+175 LVYDTTG
-182 TEPDVKDVPE
+182 APDM
-192 SLVKAE
+192 LAKAE
-198 EQIKVWKANIE
+198 AKVAEWKANIDD
-209 EAIAKIKAIKVVKT
+209 AIAAIKVIEVVT
-223 AEDEVTVTVFDTVEN
+223 ADTDDVTVAVFDTTAG
-238 KYLQTYIGVLSS
+238 KYLDTYVGVLKS
-250 QESIEKAAEAIEK
+250 QTTLTA
-263 AKNGDTAQYDYLSGK
+263 AKNAIAIVETQGDLNFLKNDG
-278 FDGVNHYEVY
+278 GVNHYAVY
-288 NNALKGYNEQNA
+288 NKVTEGYNAQNA
-300 KVTAVK
+300 KVKAVV
-306 DLIHEAY
+306 DLIQVAY
-313 FGEGKY
+313 GKY
-319 NKTEGQEV
+319 SEEAGKEV
-327 CYSIYESDI
+327 CYSIHDDI
-336 KVAKEEYDKLIETE
+336 VAARAAFDLLVNTTVNALQNKVKAYDDGVNYYDRLTTMEAKY
-350 VNPLKSK
+350 
-357 VEALKVN
+357 A
-364 VGGAEV
+364 
-370 SYKALL
+370 
-376 DEMLAT
+376 
-382 YNDVVGKIAATKV
+382 DVVAEIAGVVTKIN
-395 AIANIGDVKY
+395 AIGEVKY
-405 TKASND
+405 TEASKG
-411 LIGAARTA
+411 LIDAARTA
-419 FDALPADV
+419 FNALPADV
-427 KAHDTAEGTVAT
+427 KAHDTAEETETT

-447 LDAEAT
+447 LDAEAK
-453 FAAYKQ
+453 FAEYVA
-459 QVVNAINA
+459 QVDNSIKAIN
-467 IKGMKVFIEEKKS
+467 GMKAFVNGSQFY
-480 DFFSEYNKMYKVV
+480 SEYNKMFTVV
-493 NTDMKDLAHQLNGDE
+493 NKDMKDLENQLNGNGSLKGVWMTNLDE
-508 GLQGVYA
+508 AYTPDDAVS
-515 AELDAPYQPKDAA
+515 ELKTCKDAYDYYRNLA
-528 KEFTTCEE
+528 TKISAQTQSISNNIT
-536 LYVYCGKVAMA
+536 A
-547 INTKT
+547 IR
-552 KVINANIDEI
+552 ALD
-562 LHAELRFT
+562 LRFT
-570 NAFEKLYVAICQAI
+570 DEFEGYYVAISGAI
-584 DDLPKTESGES
+584 NSLPKVTNTEGVEVP
-595 DERYIGA
+595 DERFIGA
-602 IVDYSAWLT
+602 ISGYEEWLT
-611 RKANY
+611 IKADY

-652 LEAAYF
+652 LEAVYF
-658 GADAEAKKTALATD
+658 GADAEAKKTNLAGD
-672 LAAFTERSFALEE
+672 LAAFTARSFTLEE
-685 VEKTYQAWFELYKAG
+685 VKKTYQAWFALYKAG
-700 LDKRGEIIAATEALK
+700 LDKRVEIIAATDALK

-721 VRPELDMAL
+721 VRPELDKAL

-775 YAEAFEAYE
+775 YAEAFAAYE

-863 AAYDGSDVAVS
+863 AAYDGSDVAVA
-874 DLVVETAYTN
+874 DLIVETAYTN

-894 DVSKVTALLA
+894 DVSNVTALLA

-913 KAYVAGDK
+913 KAYVTEGK

-933 AKIAAKFETTVGAKL
+933 ARIAAKFETTVGAKL

-958 VGQYKAGSATS
+958 VGQYKAGSATT
-969 NTYEALNA
+969 NTYETLNA

-1014 KLDGEVTAGK
+1014 KLDAEVSAGK

-1050 LGKTEAG
+1050 LGKNEAG

-1080 GVIDITAKFEE
+1080 GVIDITAKFDE
-1091 LNTAINDA
+1091 LNTAINNA

-1134 ISANKTAIDTINGQI
+1134 I

-1259 VKAETEAREAAT
+1259 T

-1289 AGLVACVVLLFVKK
+1289 AGLIACVVLLFVKK

>member
-46 IENVKTFK
+46 IENVETFK
-54 TTVDTDADGVLS
+54 TTVGGEDGLS
-66 DEEIRASM
+66 AEEIRNSM
-74 SAKDKVT
+74 SQRDKVT
-81 LFLSMYN
+81 LFFRMYN
-88 YISTSGVITDQDV
+88 YVSSAGVITDADV
-101 LTAKE
+101 KAAKQV
-106 TYQRIYVQYN
+106 YQKIYDQYN
-116 KNGAV
+116 LNGAV
-121 DLYTALKSSM
+121 DLYTSLTS
-131 VSVYMDIGHTYEDH
+131 SVYAIYTEKGQSYKDAFK
-145 TIVEDTRADWTALN
+145 VEAARTAWNDLNTDTA
-159 SDVEK
+159 K
-164 AQDLSMLKNSD
+164 AQDLGMLKNSD
-175 LKFIKEG
+175 LAYDTATG
-182 TEPDVKDVPE
+182 DPDM
-192 SLVKAE
+192 LVKAE
-198 EQIKVWKANIE
+198 AKVKEWKKNIDD
-209 EAIAKIKAIKVVKT
+209 AIDAIKQIQVVTTDADT
-223 AEDEVTVTVFDTVEN
+223 ATVAVFDTAAN
-238 KYLQTYIGVLSS
+238 KYLDTYVGVLKS
-250 QESIEKAAEAIEK
+250 QNTLTA
-263 AKNGDTAQYDYLSGK
+263 AKNAIAVVETQGDLNFLKNDG
-278 FDGVNHYEVY
+278 GVNHYAVY
-288 NNALKGYNEQNA
+288 NKVTEGYNAQNA
-300 KVTAVK
+300 KVKAVV
-306 DLIHEAY
+306 DLIQVAY
-313 FGEGKY
+313 GKY
-319 NKTEGQEV
+319 SEEAGKEV
-327 CYSIYESDI
+327 CYSIHDDI
-336 KVAKEEYDKLIETE
+336 VAARTAHDLLVNTPVNALQDKVKAYDDGVNYFNRLTTMEAKYADVVEAIAGVVAKI
-350 VNPLKSK
+350 
-357 VEALKVN
+357 
-364 VGGAEV
+364 
-370 SYKALL
+370 
-376 DEMLAT
+376 
-382 YNDVVGKIAATKV
+382 ND
-395 AIANIGDVKY
+395 IGEVKY
-405 TKASND
+405 TEASKG
-411 LIGAARTA
+411 LIDAARTA
-419 FDALPADV
+419 FNALPADV
-427 KAHDTAEGTVAT
+427 KTHDTAEETETT

-447 LDAEAT
+447 LDAEAK
-453 FAAYKQ
+453 FAEYVA
-459 QVVNAINA
+459 QVDNSIKAIN
-467 IKGMKVFIEEKKS
+467 GMKAFVNGSQFY
-480 DFFSEYNKMYKVV
+480 SEYNKMFTVV
-493 NTDMKDLAHQLNGDE
+493 NKDMKDLENQLNGNGTLKGVWKTNLDE
-508 GLQGVYA
+508 AYTPEDAVS
-515 AELDAPYQPKDAA
+515 ELKTCKDAYDYYRNLA
-528 KEFTTCEE
+528 TKISAQTQSISNNIT
-536 LYVYCGKVAMA
+536 A
-547 INTKT
+547 IR
-552 KVINANIDEI
+552 ALD
-562 LHAELRFT
+562 LRFT
-570 NAFEKLYVAICQAI
+570 EEFENLYVAISNAI
-584 DDLPKTESGES
+584 NSLPKVTNAEGVEVP
-595 DERYIGA
+595 DERFIGA
-602 IVDYSAWLT
+602 ISGYAEWLT
-611 RKANY
+611 IKADY

-645 SEGKYAA
+645 SEAKYAA
-652 LEAAYF
+652 LEAVYF
-658 GADAEAKKTALATD
+658 GADEAEKKTNLATD
-672 LAAFTERSFALEE
+672 LAAFTARSFTLEE
-685 VEKTYQAWFELYKAG
+685 VKKTYQAWFELYKAG
-700 LDKRGEIIAATEALK
+700 LTKRGDIIAATDALK
-715 AQIEAL
+715 VQIEAL
-721 VRPELDMAL
+721 VRPELNMAL

-757 DVNLKAE
+757 DVNLTEE

-775 YAEAFEAYE
+775 YAEAFAAYE

-863 AAYDGSDVAVS
+863 AAYDGSDVAVA

-894 DVSKVTALLA
+894 DVSNVTALLA

-913 KAYVAGDK
+913 KAYVTEGK

-933 AKIAAKFETTVGAKL
+933 ARIAAKFETTVGAKL

-958 VGQYKAGSATS
+958 VGQYKAGSATT
-969 NTYEALNA
+969 NTYETLNA

-1014 KLDGEVTAGK
+1014 KLDAEVSAGK

-1050 LGKTEAG
+1050 LGKNEAG

-1091 LNTAINDA
+1091 LNTALNNA
-1099 KTDLNGKITTIN
+1099 KTDLNSKIDTIN

-1134 ISANKTAIDTINGQI
+1134 I

-1222 LEKAYKAADEAIKA
+1222 LEKAYKAADEAIKT

-1247 AIKAETEAREAA
+1247 AI
-1259 VKAETEAREAAT
+1259 KAETEAREAAT

-1289 AGLVACVVLLFVKK
+1289 AGLIACVVLLFVKK

>member
-46 IENVKTFK
+46 IENVETFK
-54 TTVDTDADGVLS
+54 TTVGGEDGLS
-66 DEEIRASM
+66 AEEIRNSM
-74 SAKDKVT
+74 SQRDKVT
-81 LFLSMYN
+81 LFFRMYN
-88 YISTSGVITDQDV
+88 YVSSAGVITDADV
-101 LTAKE
+101 KAAKQV
-106 TYQRIYVQYN
+106 YQKIYDQYN
-116 KNGAV
+116 LNGAV
-121 DLYTALKSSM
+121 DLYTSLTS
-131 VSVYMDIGHTYEDH
+131 SVYAIYTEKGQSYKDAFK
-145 TIVEDTRADWTALN
+145 VEAARTAWNDLNTDTA
-159 SDVEK
+159 K
-164 AQDLSMLKNSD
+164 AQDLGMLKNSD
-175 LKFIKEG
+175 LAYDTATG
-182 TEPDVKDVPE
+182 DPDM
-192 SLVKAE
+192 LVKAE
-198 EQIKVWKANIE
+198 AKVKEWKKNIDD
-209 EAIAKIKAIKVVKT
+209 AIDAIKQIQVVTTDADT
-223 AEDEVTVTVFDTVEN
+223 ATVAVFDTAAN
-238 KYLQTYIGVLSS
+238 KYLDTYVGVLKS
-250 QESIEKAAEAIEK
+250 QNTLTA
-263 AKNGDTAQYDYLSGK
+263 AKNAIAVVETQGDLNFLKNDG
-278 FDGVNHYEVY
+278 GVNHYAVY
-288 NNALKGYNEQNA
+288 NKVTEGYNAQNA
-300 KVTAVK
+300 KVKAVV
-306 DLIHEAY
+306 DLIQVAY
-313 FGEGKY
+313 EKYSEVAGK
-319 NKTEGQEV
+319 EV
-327 CYSIYESDI
+327 CYSIHDDI
-336 KVAKEEYDKLIETE
+336 VAARTAFDLLVNTPVNALQDKVKAYDDGVNYFNRLTTMEAKYADVVEAIAGVVAKI
-350 VNPLKSK
+350 
-357 VEALKVN
+357 
-364 VGGAEV
+364 
-370 SYKALL
+370 
-376 DEMLAT
+376 
-382 YNDVVGKIAATKV
+382 ND
-395 AIANIGDVKY
+395 IGEVKY
-405 TKASND
+405 TEASKG
-411 LIGAARTA
+411 LIDAALAA

-427 KAHDTAEGTVAT
+427 KAHDTAEETETT

-447 LDAEAT
+447 LDAEAK
-453 FAAYKQ
+453 FAEYVA
-459 QVVNAINA
+459 QVDNSIKAIN
-467 IKGMKVFIEEKKS
+467 GMKAFVNGSQFY
-480 DFFSEYNKMYKVV
+480 SEYNKMFTVV
-493 NTDMKDLAHQLNGDE
+493 NKDMKDLENQLNGNGSLKGVWMTNLDE
-508 GLQGVYA
+508 SYTPEDAVS
-515 AELDAPYQPKDAA
+515 ELKTCKDAYDYYRNLA
-528 KEFTTCEE
+528 TKISAQTQSISNNIT
-536 LYVYCGKVAMA
+536 A
-547 INTKT
+547 IR
-552 KVINANIDEI
+552 ALD
-562 LHAELRFT
+562 LRFT
-570 NAFEKLYVAICQAI
+570 EEFENLYVAISNAI
-584 DDLPKTESGES
+584 NSLPKVTNSEGVEVP
-595 DERYIGA
+595 DERFIGA
-602 IVDYSAWLT
+602 ISGYAEWLT
-611 RKANY
+611 IKADY

-652 LEAAYF
+652 LEAVYF
-658 GADAEAKKTALATD
+658 GADAEAKKTNLATD
-672 LAAFTERSFALEE
+672 LAAFTARSFTLEE
-685 VEKTYQAWFELYKAG
+685 VKKTYQAWFELYKAG
-700 LDKRGEIIAATEALK
+700 LDKRVEIIAATDALK
-715 AQIEAL
+715 VQIEAL
-721 VRPELDMAL
+721 VRPELDKAL
-730 DGTAGNAAYKTAVE
+730 DETAGNAAYKTAVE

-757 DVNLKAE
+757 DVNLSEE

-775 YAEAFEAYE
+775 YAEAFAAYE

-863 AAYDGSDVAVS
+863 AAYDGSDVVVS
-874 DLVVETAYTN
+874 DLIVETAYTN

-913 KAYVAGDK
+913 KAYVTEGK

-933 AKIAAKFETTVGAKL
+933 ARIAAKFETTVGAKL

-958 VGQYKAGSATS
+958 VGQYKAGSATT
-969 NTYEALNA
+969 NTYETLNA

-1014 KLDGEVTAGK
+1014 KLDAEVSAGK

-1050 LGKTEAG
+1050 LGKNEAG

-1091 LNTAINDA
+1091 LNTALNNA
-1099 KTDLNGKITTIN
+1099 KTDLNGKIDTIN

-1134 ISANKTAIDTINGQI
+1134 I

-1259 VKAETEAREAAT
+1259 T

-1289 AGLVACVVLLFVKK
+1289 AGLIACVVLLFVKK

>member
-31 SASAADEEKTDAQVF
+31 SASAADEDNAAQVF
-46 IENVKTFK
+46 IENVETFK
-54 TTVDTDADGVLS
+54 TTVGGEDGLS
-66 DEEIRASM
+66 AEEIRNSM
-74 SAKDKVT
+74 SQKDKVT
-81 LFLSMYN
+81 LFFRMYN
-88 YISTSGVITDQDV
+88 YVSSAGVITDADV
-101 LTAKE
+101 NAAKQV
-106 TYQRIYVQYN
+106 YQKIYDQYN
-116 KNGAV
+116 LNGAV
-121 DLYTALKSSM
+121 DLYTSLTS
-131 VSVYMDIGHTYEDH
+131 SVYAIYTEKGQSYKDAFK
-145 TIVEDTRADWTALN
+145 VEAARAAWDELN
-159 SDVEK
+159 SNTAK
-164 AQDLSMLKNSD
+164 AQDLGMLKNSD
-175 LKFIKEG
+175 LVYDTTG
-182 TEPDVKDVPE
+182 APDM
-192 SLVKAE
+192 LAKAE
-198 EQIKVWKANIE
+198 AKVAEWKANIDD
-209 EAIAKIKAIKVVKT
+209 AIAAIKVIEVVT
-223 AEDEVTVTVFDTVEN
+223 ADTDDVTVAVFDTTAG
-238 KYLQTYIGVLSS
+238 KYLDTYVGVLKS
-250 QESIEKAAEAIEK
+250 QTTLTA
-263 AKNGDTAQYDYLSGK
+263 AKNAIAIVETQGDLNFLKNDG
-278 FDGVNHYEVY
+278 GVNHYAVY
-288 NNALKGYNEQNA
+288 NKVTEGYNAQNA
-300 KVTAVK
+300 KVKAVV
-306 DLIHEAY
+306 DLIQVAY
-313 FGEGKY
+313 GKY
-319 NKTEGQEV
+319 SDEAGKEV
-327 CYSIYESDI
+327 CYSIHDDI
-336 KVAKEEYDKLIETE
+336 VAARAAFDLLVNTTVNALQNKVKAYDDGVNYYDRLTTMEAKY
-350 VNPLKSK
+350 
-357 VEALKVN
+357 A
-364 VGGAEV
+364 
-370 SYKALL
+370 
-376 DEMLAT
+376 
-382 YNDVVGKIAATKV
+382 DVVAEIAGVVTKIN
-395 AIANIGDVKY
+395 AIGEVKY
-405 TKASND
+405 TEASKG
-411 LIGAARTA
+411 LIDVARTA

-427 KAHDTAEGTVAT
+427 KAHDTAEETETT

-447 LDAEAT
+447 LDAEAK
-453 FAAYKQ
+453 FAEYVA
-459 QVVNAINA
+459 QVDNSIKAIN
-467 IKGMKVFIEEKKS
+467 GMKAFVNGSQFY
-480 DFFSEYNKMYKVV
+480 SEYNKMFTVV
-493 NTDMKDLAHQLNGDE
+493 NKDMKDLENQLNGNGSLKGVWMTNLDE
-508 GLQGVYA
+508 AYTPDDAVS
-515 AELDAPYQPKDAA
+515 ELKTCKDAYDYYRNLA
-528 KEFTTCEE
+528 TKISAQTQSISNNIT
-536 LYVYCGKVAMA
+536 A
-547 INTKT
+547 IR
-552 KVINANIDEI
+552 ALD
-562 LHAELRFT
+562 LRFT
-570 NAFEKLYVAICQAI
+570 DEFEGYYVAISGAI
-584 DDLPKTESGES
+584 NSLPKVTNAEGVEVP
-595 DERYIGA
+595 DERFIGA
-602 IVDYSAWLT
+602 ISGYEEWLT
-611 RKANY
+611 IKADY

-652 LEAAYF
+652 LEAVYF
-658 GADAEAKKTALATD
+658 GADAEAKKTNLAGD
-672 LAAFTERSFALEE
+672 LAAFTARSFTLEE
-685 VEKTYQAWFELYKAG
+685 VKKTYQAWFELYKAG
-700 LDKRGEIIAATEALK
+700 LDKRVEIIAATDALK

-721 VRPELDMAL
+721 VRPELDKAL
-730 DGTAGNAAYKTAVE
+730 DETAGNAAYKTAVE

-764 DKTTQVYFQEN
+764 DKTTQAYFQEN
-775 YAEAFEAYE
+775 YADAFAAYE

-830 VEFAQYVRNYEAL
+830 VEFASFVRNYEAL

-874 DLVVETAYTN
+874 DLIVETAYTN

-894 DVSKVTALLA
+894 DVSNVTALLA

-913 KAYVAGDK
+913 KAYVTEGK

-933 AKIAAKFETTVGAKL
+933 ARIAAKFETTVGAKL

-958 VGQYKAGSATS
+958 VGQYKAGSATT
-969 NTYEALNA
+969 NTYETLNA

-1014 KLDGEVTAGK
+1014 KLDAEVSAGK

-1134 ISANKTAIDTINGQI
+1134 I

-1259 VKAETEAREAAT
+1259 T

-1289 AGLVACVVLLFVKK
+1289 AGLIACVVLLFVKK

>member
-31 SASAADEEKTDAQVF
+31 SASAADEDNAAQVF
-46 IENVKTFK
+46 IENVETFK
-54 TTVDTDADGVLS
+54 TTVGGADGLS
-66 DEEIRASM
+66 AEEIRNSM
-74 SAKDKVT
+74 SQKDKVT
-81 LFLSMYN
+81 LFFRMYN
-88 YISTSGVITDQDV
+88 YVSSAGVITDADV
-101 LTAKE
+101 NAAKQV
-106 TYQRIYVQYN
+106 YQKIYDQYN
-116 KNGAV
+116 LNGAV
-121 DLYTALKSSM
+121 DLYTSLTS
-131 VSVYMDIGHTYEDH
+131 SVYAIYTEKGQSYKDAFK
-145 TIVEDTRADWTALN
+145 VTAARTAWDELN
-159 SDVEK
+159 SNTAK
-164 AQDLSMLKNSD
+164 AQDLGMLKNSD
-175 LKFIKEG
+175 LVYDTTG
-182 TEPDVKDVPE
+182 APDM
-192 SLVKAE
+192 LAKAE
-198 EQIKVWKANIE
+198 AKVAEWKANIDD
-209 EAIAKIKAIKVVKT
+209 AIAAIKVIEVVT
-223 AEDEVTVTVFDTVEN
+223 ADTDDVTVAVFDIAAN
-238 KYLQTYIGVLSS
+238 KYLDTYVGVLKS
-250 QESIEKAAEAIEK
+250 QNTLTA
-263 AKNGDTAQYDYLSGK
+263 AKNAIAIVETQGDLNFLKNDG
-278 FDGVNHYEVY
+278 GVNHYAVY
-288 NNALKGYNEQNA
+288 NKVTEGYNAQNA
-300 KVTAVK
+300 KVKAVV
-306 DLIHEAY
+306 DLIQVAY
-313 FGEGKY
+313 GKY
-319 NKTEGQEV
+319 SVEAGKEV
-327 CYSIYESDI
+327 CYSIHDDI
-336 KVAKEEYDKLIETE
+336 VAAREAYNALVNTDVNALQNKVKAYDDGVNYLNRLETME
-350 VNPLKSK
+350 
-357 VEALKVN
+357 
-364 VGGAEV
+364 
-370 SYKALL
+370 
-376 DEMLAT
+376 AT
-382 YNDVVGKIAATKV
+382 YNDVVAEIESVVAKIT
-395 AIANIGDVKY
+395 AIGEVKY
-405 TKASND
+405 TEASKG
-411 LIGAARTA
+411 LIDAARTA

-427 KAHDTAEGTVAT
+427 KAHDTAEETETT

-447 LDAEAT
+447 LDAEAK
-453 FAAYKQ
+453 FAEYVA
-459 QVVNAINA
+459 QVDNSIKAIN
-467 IKGMKVFIEEKKS
+467 GMKAFVNGSQFY
-480 DFFSEYNKMYKVV
+480 SEYNKMFTVV
-493 NTDMKDLAHQLNGDE
+493 NKDMKDLENQLNGNGSLKGVWMTNLDE
-508 GLQGVYA
+508 AYTPDDAVS
-515 AELDAPYQPKDAA
+515 ELKTCKDAYDYYRNLA
-528 KEFTTCEE
+528 TKISAQTQSISNNIT
-536 LYVYCGKVAMA
+536 A
-547 INTKT
+547 IR
-552 KVINANIDEI
+552 ALD
-562 LHAELRFT
+562 LRFT
-570 NAFEKLYVAICQAI
+570 DEFEGYYVAISGAI
-584 DDLPKTESGES
+584 NSLPKVTNAEGVEVP
-595 DERYIGA
+595 DERFIGA
-602 IVDYSAWLT
+602 ISGYEEWLT
-611 RKANY
+611 IKADY

-658 GADAEAKKTALATD
+658 GADAEAKKTNLAGD
-672 LAAFTERSFALEE
+672 LAAFTARSFTLEE
-685 VEKTYQAWFELYKAG
+685 VKKTYQAWFELYKAG
-700 LDKRGEIIAATEALK
+700 LDKRVEIIAATDALK

-721 VRPELDMAL
+721 VRPELNMAL

-775 YAEAFEAYE
+775 YADAFAAYE

-816 RTAYDAAAATLAEG
+816 RKAYDDAAATLAEG

-863 AAYDGSDVAVS
+863 AAYDGSDVVVS
-874 DLVVETAYTN
+874 DLIVETAYTN

-894 DVSKVTALLA
+894 DVSNVTALLA

-913 KAYVAGDK
+913 KAYVTEGK

-933 AKIAAKFETTVGAKL
+933 ARIAAKFETTVGAKL

-958 VGQYKAGSATS
+958 VGQYKAGSATT
-969 NTYEALNA
+969 NTYETLNA

-1014 KLDGEVTAGK
+1014 KLDAEVSAGK

-1091 LNTAINDA
+1091 LNTALNNA
-1099 KTDLNGKITTIN
+1099 KTDLNGKINTIN

-1134 ISANKTAIDTINGQI
+1134 I

-1222 LEKAYKAADEAIKA
+1222 LEKAYKAADDAIKA

-1247 AIKAETEAREAA
+1247 AI
-1259 VKAETEAREAAT
+1259 KAETEAREAAT

-1289 AGLVACVVLLFVKK
+1289 AGLIACVVLLFVKK

>member
-31 SASAADEEKTDAQVF
+31 SASAADEDNAAQVF
-46 IENVKTFK
+46 IENVETFK
-54 TTVDTDADGVLS
+54 TTVGGADGLS
-66 DEEIRASM
+66 AEEIRNSM
-74 SAKDKVT
+74 SEKDKVT
-81 LFLSMYN
+81 LFFRMYN
-88 YISTSGVITDQDV
+88 YVSSAGVITDADV
-101 LTAKE
+101 NAAKQV
-106 TYQRIYVQYN
+106 YQKIYDQYN
-116 KNGAV
+116 LNGAV
-121 DLYTALKSSM
+121 DLYTSLTS
-131 VSVYMDIGHTYEDH
+131 SVYAIYTEKGQSYKDAFK
-145 TIVEDTRADWTALN
+145 VEAARRAWDELN
-159 SDVEK
+159 SNTAK
-164 AQDLSMLKNSD
+164 AQDLGMLKNSD
-175 LKFIKEG
+175 LVYDTTG
-182 TEPDVKDVPE
+182 APDM
-192 SLVKAE
+192 LAKAE
-198 EQIKVWKANIE
+198 AKVAEWKANID
-209 EAIAKIKAIKVVKT
+209 EAIKAIKKIEVVT
-223 AEDEVTVTVFDTVEN
+223 TDADLATVAVFDTTEG
-238 KYLQTYIGVLSS
+238 KYLTTYVGVLKS
-250 QESIEKAAEAIEK
+250 QTTLTA
-263 AKNGDTAQYDYLSGK
+263 AKNAIAIVETQGDLNFLKSDG
-278 FDGVNHYEVY
+278 GVNHYAVY
-288 NNALKGYNEQNA
+288 NKVTEGYNAQNA
-300 KVTAVK
+300 KVKAVV
-306 DLIHEAY
+306 DLIQVAY
-313 FGEGKY
+313 EKYSEVAGK
-319 NKTEGQEV
+319 EV
-327 CYSIYESDI
+327 CYSIHDDI
-336 KVAKEEYDKLIETE
+336 VAARTAHDLLVNTPVNALQDKVKAYDDGVNYYNRLTTMEAKYADVVAEIAGVVAKI
-350 VNPLKSK
+350 N
-357 VEALKVN
+357 
-364 VGGAEV
+364 
-370 SYKALL
+370 
-376 DEMLAT
+376 
-382 YNDVVGKIAATKV
+382 
-395 AIANIGDVKY
+395 AIGEVKY
-405 TKASND
+405 TEASKG
-411 LIGAARTA
+411 LIDAARTA
-419 FDALPADV
+419 FNALPADV
-427 KAHDTAEGTVAT
+427 KAHDTAEETETT

-447 LDAEAT
+447 LDAEAK
-453 FAAYKQ
+453 FAEYVA
-459 QVVNAINA
+459 QVDNSIKAIN
-467 IKGMKVFIEEKKS
+467 GMKAFVNGSQFY
-480 DFFSEYNKMYKVV
+480 SEYNKMFTVV
-493 NTDMKDLAHQLNGDE
+493 NKDMKDLENQLNGNGSLKGVWMTNLDE
-508 GLQGVYA
+508 AYTPDDAVS
-515 AELDAPYQPKDAA
+515 ELKTCKDAYDYYRNLA
-528 KEFTTCEE
+528 TKISAQTQSISNNIT
-536 LYVYCGKVAMA
+536 A
-547 INTKT
+547 IR
-552 KVINANIDEI
+552 ALD
-562 LHAELRFT
+562 LRFT
-570 NAFEKLYVAICQAI
+570 DEFEGYYVAISGAI
-584 DDLPKTESGES
+584 NSLPKVTNTEGVEVP
-595 DERYIGA
+595 DERFIGA
-602 IVDYSAWLT
+602 ISGYEEWLT
-611 RKANY
+611 IKADY
-616 EALVATAEEW
+616 EALVAVAEEW

-658 GADAEAKKTALATD
+658 GADAEAKKTNLATD
-672 LAAFTERSFALEE
+672 LAAFTARSFTLEE
-685 VEKTYQAWFELYKAG
+685 VKKTYQAWFDLYKAG
-700 LDKRGEIIAATEALK
+700 RDKRGEIIAATDALK
-715 AQIEAL
+715 VQIEAL
-721 VRPELDMAL
+721 VRPELNMAL
-730 DGTAGNAAYKTAVE
+730 DETAGNAAYKTAVE

-757 DVNLKAE
+757 DVNLTAE

-775 YAEAFEAYE
+775 YAEAFAAYE

-816 RTAYDAAAATLAEG
+816 RKAYDDAAATLAEG

-849 VNGFVDDVNSLLKG
+849 VNGFVDDVNALLKG

-874 DLVVETAYTN
+874 DLIVETAYTN

-894 DVSKVTALLA
+894 DVSNVTALLA

-933 AKIAAKFETTVGAKL
+933 ARIAAKFETTVGAKL
-948 TYLDDVLDEF
+948 TYLDVVLNEF
-958 VGQYKAGSATS
+958 IEQYGGGTVTTNS
-969 NTYEALNA
+969 YEVLNA

-987 ALLHNLADFQQIQ
+987 ALLHHLGAFQQIQ

-1014 KLDGEVTAGK
+1014 KLDAEVSAGK

-1032 YYVINTIYEN
+1032 YYVINTIYEK
-1042 LNNSQKAL
+1042 LNKSQKAL

-1091 LNTAINDA
+1091 LNTALNNA
-1099 KTDLNGKITTIN
+1099 KTDLNGKINTIN

-1134 ISANKTAIDTINGQI
+1134 I

-1259 VKAETEAREAAT
+1259 T

-1289 AGLVACVVLLFVKK
+1289 AGLIACVVLLFVKK

>member
-31 SASAADEEKTDAQVF
+31 SASAADEDNAAQVF
-46 IENVKTFK
+46 IENVETFK
-54 TTVDTDADGVLS
+54 TTVGGADGLS
-66 DEEIRASM
+66 AEEIRNSM
-74 SAKDKVT
+74 SQKDKVT
-81 LFLSMYN
+81 LFFRMYN
-88 YISTSGVITDQDV
+88 YVSSAGVITDADV
-101 LTAKE
+101 NAAKQV
-106 TYQRIYVQYN
+106 YQKIYDQYN
-116 KNGAV
+116 LNGAV
-121 DLYTALKSSM
+121 DLYTSLTS
-131 VSVYMDIGHTYEDH
+131 SVYAIYTEKGQSYKDAFK
-145 TIVEDTRADWTALN
+145 VEAARTAWNDLNTDTA
-159 SDVEK
+159 K
-164 AQDLSMLKNSD
+164 AQDLGMLKNSD
-175 LKFIKEG
+175 LVYDTTG
-182 TEPDVKDVPE
+182 APDM
-192 SLVKAE
+192 LAKAE
-198 EQIKVWKANIE
+198 AKVAEWKANIDD
-209 EAIAKIKAIKVVKT
+209 AIAAIKVIEVVT
-223 AEDEVTVTVFDTVEN
+223 ADTDDVTVAVFDTTAG
-238 KYLQTYIGVLSS
+238 KYLDTYVGVLKS
-250 QESIEKAAEAIEK
+250 QTTLTA
-263 AKNGDTAQYDYLSGK
+263 AKNAIAIVEAQGDLNFLKSDG
-278 FDGVNHYEVY
+278 GVNHYAVY
-288 NNALKGYNEQNA
+288 NKVTEGYNAQNA
-300 KVTAVK
+300 KVKAVV
-306 DLIHEAY
+306 DLIQVAY
-313 FGEGKY
+313 GKY
-319 NKTEGQEV
+319 SEEAGKEV
-327 CYSIYESDI
+327 CYSIHDDI
-336 KVAKEEYDKLIETE
+336 VAAREAFDLLVNTTVNALQNKVKAYDDGVNYYNRLTTMEAKY
-350 VNPLKSK
+350 
-357 VEALKVN
+357 A
-364 VGGAEV
+364 
-370 SYKALL
+370 
-376 DEMLAT
+376 
-382 YNDVVGKIAATKV
+382 DVVAEIGGVVTKIN
-395 AIANIGDVKY
+395 AIGEVKY
-405 TKASND
+405 TEASKG
-411 LIGAARTA
+411 LIDAARTA

-427 KAHDTAEGTVAT
+427 KAHDTAEETETT

-447 LDAEAT
+447 LDAEAK
-453 FAAYKQ
+453 FAEYVA
-459 QVVNAINA
+459 QVDNSIKAIN
-467 IKGMKVFIEEKKS
+467 GMKAFVNGSQFY
-480 DFFSEYNKMYKVV
+480 SEYNKMFTVV
-493 NTDMKDLAHQLNGDE
+493 NKDMKDLENQLNGNGSLKGVWMTNLDE
-508 GLQGVYA
+508 AYTPDDAVS
-515 AELDAPYQPKDAA
+515 ELKTCKDAYDYYRNLA
-528 KEFTTCEE
+528 TKISAQTQSISNNIT
-536 LYVYCGKVAMA
+536 A
-547 INTKT
+547 IR
-552 KVINANIDEI
+552 ALD
-562 LHAELRFT
+562 LRFT
-570 NAFEKLYVAICQAI
+570 DEFEGYYVAISGAI
-584 DDLPKTESGES
+584 NSLPKVTNAEGVEVP
-595 DERYIGA
+595 DERFIGA
-602 IVDYSAWLT
+602 ISGYEEWLT
-611 RKANY
+611 IKADY

-658 GADAEAKKTALATD
+658 GADAEAKKTNLAGD
-672 LAAFTERSFALEE
+672 LAAFTARSFTLEE
-685 VEKTYQAWFELYKAG
+685 VKKTYQAWFELYKAG
-700 LDKRGEIIAATEALK
+700 LDKRVEIIAATDALK
-715 AQIEAL
+715 VQIEAL
-721 VRPELDMAL
+721 VRPELNMAL

-757 DVNLKAE
+757 DVNLTAE

-775 YAEAFEAYE
+775 YADAFAAYE

-804 DKELTENRIAEA
+804 DKELTENRIADA

-863 AAYDGSDVAVS
+863 TAYDGSDVAVS
-874 DLVVETAYTN
+874 DLIVETAYTN

-933 AKIAAKFETTVGAKL
+933 ARIAAKFESTVGAKL

-1014 KLDGEVTAGK
+1014 KLDAEVSAGK

-1080 GVIDITAKFEE
+1080 GVIDITGKFEE
-1091 LNTAINDA
+1091 LNTALNNA
-1099 KTDLNGKITTIN
+1099 KNDLNGKITTIN

-1134 ISANKTAIDTINGQI
+1134 I

-1173 EAKDTELGN
+1173 EAKDTELAN

-1259 VKAETEAREAAT
+1259 T

-1289 AGLVACVVLLFVKK
+1289 AGLIACVVLLFVKK

>member
-46 IENVKTFK
+46 IENVETFK
-54 TTVDTDADGVLS
+54 TTVGGEDGLS
-66 DEEIRASM
+66 AEEIRNSM
-74 SAKDKVT
+74 SQRDKVT
-81 LFLSMYN
+81 LFFRMYN
-88 YISTSGVITDQDV
+88 YVSSAGVITDADV
-101 LTAKE
+101 KAAKQV
-106 TYQRIYVQYN
+106 YQKIYDQYN
-116 KNGAV
+116 LNGAV
-121 DLYTALKSSM
+121 DLYTSLTS
-131 VSVYMDIGHTYEDH
+131 SVYAIYTEKGQSYKDAFK
-145 TIVEDTRADWTALN
+145 VEAARTAWNDLNTDTA
-159 SDVEK
+159 K
-164 AQDLSMLKNSD
+164 AQDLGMLKNSD
-175 LKFIKEG
+175 LAYDTATG
-182 TEPDVKDVPE
+182 DPDM
-192 SLVKAE
+192 LVKAE
-198 EQIKVWKANIE
+198 AKVKEWKKNIDD
-209 EAIAKIKAIKVVKT
+209 AIDAIKQIQVVTTDADT
-223 AEDEVTVTVFDTVEN
+223 ATVAVFDTAAN
-238 KYLQTYIGVLSS
+238 KYLDTYVGVLKS
-250 QESIEKAAEAIEK
+250 QNTLTA
-263 AKNGDTAQYDYLSGK
+263 AKNAIAVVETQGDLNFLKNDG
-278 FDGVNHYEVY
+278 GVNHYAVY
-288 NNALKGYNEQNA
+288 NKVTEGYNAQNA
-300 KVTAVK
+300 KVKAVV
-306 DLIHEAY
+306 DLIQVAY
-313 FGEGKY
+313 GKY
-319 NKTEGQEV
+319 SEEAGKEV
-327 CYSIYESDI
+327 CYSIHDDI
-336 KVAKEEYDKLIETE
+336 VAARTAHDLLVNTPVNALQDKVKAYDDGVNYFNRLTTMEAKYADVVEAIAGVVAKI
-350 VNPLKSK
+350 
-357 VEALKVN
+357 
-364 VGGAEV
+364 
-370 SYKALL
+370 
-376 DEMLAT
+376 
-382 YNDVVGKIAATKV
+382 ND
-395 AIANIGDVKY
+395 IGEVKY
-405 TKASND
+405 TEASKG
-411 LIGAARTA
+411 LIDAARTA
-419 FDALPADV
+419 FNALPADV
-427 KAHDTAEGTVAT
+427 KTHDTAEETETT

-447 LDAEAT
+447 LDAEAK
-453 FAAYKQ
+453 FAEYVA
-459 QVVNAINA
+459 QVDNSIKAIN
-467 IKGMKVFIEEKKS
+467 GMKAFVNGSQFY
-480 DFFSEYNKMYKVV
+480 SEYNKMFTVV
-493 NTDMKDLAHQLNGDE
+493 NKDMKDLENQLNGNGTLKGVWKTNLDE
-508 GLQGVYA
+508 AYTPEDAVS
-515 AELDAPYQPKDAA
+515 ELKTCKDAYDYYRNLA
-528 KEFTTCEE
+528 TKISAQTQSISNNIT
-536 LYVYCGKVAMA
+536 A
-547 INTKT
+547 IR
-552 KVINANIDEI
+552 ALD
-562 LHAELRFT
+562 LRFT
-570 NAFEKLYVAICQAI
+570 EEFENLYVAISNAI
-584 DDLPKTESGES
+584 NSLPKVTNAEGVEVP
-595 DERYIGA
+595 DERFIGA
-602 IVDYSAWLT
+602 ISGYAEWLT
-611 RKANY
+611 IKADY

-645 SEGKYAA
+645 SEAKYAA
-652 LEAAYF
+652 LEAVYF
-658 GADAEAKKTALATD
+658 GADEAEKKTNLATD
-672 LAAFTERSFALEE
+672 LAAFTARSFTLEE
-685 VEKTYQAWFELYKAG
+685 VKKTYQAWFELYKAG
-700 LDKRGEIIAATEALK
+700 LTKRGDIIAATDALK
-715 AQIEAL
+715 VQIEAL
-721 VRPELDMAL
+721 VRPELNMAL

-757 DVNLKAE
+757 DVNLTEE

-775 YAEAFEAYE
+775 YAEAFAAYE

-863 AAYDGSDVAVS
+863 AAYDGSDVAVA

-894 DVSKVTALLA
+894 DVSNVTALLA

-913 KAYVAGDK
+913 KAYVTEGK

-933 AKIAAKFETTVGAKL
+933 ARIAAKFETTVGAKL

-958 VGQYKAGSATS
+958 VGQYKAGSATT
-969 NTYEALNA
+969 NTYETLNA

-1014 KLDGEVTAGK
+1014 KLDAEVSAGK

-1050 LGKTEAG
+1050 LGKNEAG

-1091 LNTAINDA
+1091 LNTALNNA
-1099 KTDLNGKITTIN
+1099 KTDLNGKIDTIN

-1134 ISANKTAIDTINGQI
+1134 I

-1222 LEKAYKAADEAIKA
+1222 LEKAYKAADEAIKT

-1247 AIKAETEAREAA
+1247 AI
-1259 VKAETEAREAAT
+1259 KAETEAREAAT

-1289 AGLVACVVLLFVKK
+1289 AGLIACVVLLFVKK

>member
-31 SASAADEEKTDAQVF
+31 SASAADEDNAAQVF
-46 IENVKTFK
+46 IENVETFK
-54 TTVDTDADGVLS
+54 TTVGGADGLS
-66 DEEIRASM
+66 AEEIRNSM
-74 SAKDKVT
+74 SEKDKVT
-81 LFLSMYN
+81 LFFRMYN
-88 YISTSGVITDQDV
+88 YVSSAGVITDADV
-101 LTAKE
+101 NAAKQV
-106 TYQRIYVQYN
+106 YQKIYDQYN
-116 KNGAV
+116 LNGAV
-121 DLYTALKSSM
+121 DLYTSLTS
-131 VSVYMDIGHTYEDH
+131 SVYAIYTEKGQSYKDAFK
-145 TIVEDTRADWTALN
+145 VEAARAAWDELN
-159 SDVEK
+159 SNTAK
-164 AQDLSMLKNSD
+164 AQDLGMLKNSD
-175 LKFIKEG
+175 LVYDTTG
-182 TEPDVKDVPE
+182 APDM
-192 SLVKAE
+192 LAKAE
-198 EQIKVWKANIE
+198 AKVAEWKANIDD
-209 EAIAKIKAIKVVKT
+209 AIAAIKVIEVVT
-223 AEDEVTVTVFDTVEN
+223 ADTDDVTVAVFDTTAG
-238 KYLQTYIGVLSS
+238 KYLDTYVGVLKS
-250 QESIEKAAEAIEK
+250 QTTLTA
-263 AKNGDTAQYDYLSGK
+263 AKNAIAIVETQGDLNFLKNDG
-278 FDGVNHYEVY
+278 GVNHYAVY
-288 NNALKGYNEQNA
+288 NKVTEGYNAQNA
-300 KVTAVK
+300 KVKAVV
-306 DLIHEAY
+306 DLIQVAY
-313 FGEGKY
+313 GKY
-319 NKTEGQEV
+319 SEEAGKEV
-327 CYSIYESDI
+327 CYSIHDDI
-336 KVAKEEYDKLIETE
+336 VAARAAFDLLVNTTVNALQNKVKAYDDGVNYYDRLTTMEAKY
-350 VNPLKSK
+350 
-357 VEALKVN
+357 A
-364 VGGAEV
+364 
-370 SYKALL
+370 
-376 DEMLAT
+376 
-382 YNDVVGKIAATKV
+382 DVVAEIAGVVTKIN
-395 AIANIGDVKY
+395 AIGEVKY
-405 TKASND
+405 TEASKG
-411 LIGAARTA
+411 LIDTARTA

-427 KAHDTAEGTVAT
+427 KAHDTAEETETT

-447 LDAEAT
+447 LDAEAK
-453 FAAYKQ
+453 FAEYVA
-459 QVVNAINA
+459 QVDNSIKAIN
-467 IKGMKVFIEEKKS
+467 GMKAFVNGSQFY
-480 DFFSEYNKMYKVV
+480 SEYNKMFTVV
-493 NTDMKDLAHQLNGDE
+493 NKDMKDLENQLNGNGSLKGVWMTNLDE
-508 GLQGVYA
+508 AYTPDDAVS
-515 AELDAPYQPKDAA
+515 ELKTCKDAYDYYRNLA
-528 KEFTTCEE
+528 TKISAQTQSISNNIT
-536 LYVYCGKVAMA
+536 A
-547 INTKT
+547 IR
-552 KVINANIDEI
+552 ALD
-562 LHAELRFT
+562 LRFT
-570 NAFEKLYVAICQAI
+570 DEFEGYYVAISGAI
-584 DDLPKTESGES
+584 NSLPKVTNTEGVEVP
-595 DERYIGA
+595 DERFIGA
-602 IVDYSAWLT
+602 ISGYEEWLT
-611 RKANY
+611 IKADY
-616 EALVATAEEW
+616 EALVAVAEEW

-652 LEAAYF
+652 LEAVYF
-658 GADAEAKKTALATD
+658 GADAEAKKTNLAGD
-672 LAAFTERSFALEE
+672 LAAFTARSFTLEE
-685 VEKTYQAWFELYKAG
+685 VKKTYQAWFELYKAG
-700 LDKRGEIIAATEALK
+700 LDKRVEIIAATDALK
-715 AQIEAL
+715 VQIEAL
-721 VRPELDMAL
+721 VRPELNMAL

-757 DVNLKAE
+757 DVNLTEE

-775 YAEAFEAYE
+775 YADAFAAYE

-804 DKELTENRIAEA
+804 DKELTENRIAQA
-816 RTAYDAAAATLAEG
+816 RKAYDDAAATLAEG

-863 AAYDGSDVAVS
+863 AAYDGSDVAVA

-913 KAYVAGDK
+913 KAYDAGDK

-933 AKIAAKFETTVGAKL
+933 ARIAAKFETTVGAKL

-958 VGQYKAGSATS
+958 VGQYKAGSATT
-969 NTYEALNA
+969 NTYETLNA

-1014 KLDGEVTAGK
+1014 KLDAEVSAGK

-1050 LGKTEAG
+1050 LGKNEAG

-1091 LNTAINDA
+1091 LNTALNNA
-1099 KTDLNGKITTIN
+1099 KTDLNGKIDTIN

-1134 ISANKTAIDTINGQI
+1134 I

-1222 LEKAYKAADEAIKA
+1222 LEKAYKAADEAIKT

-1247 AIKAETEAREAA
+1247 AI
-1259 VKAETEAREAAT
+1259 KAETEAREAAT

-1289 AGLVACVVLLFVKK
+1289 AGLIACVVLLFVKK

>member
-46 IENVKTFK
+46 IENVETFK
-54 TTVDTDADGVLS
+54 TTVGGEDGLS
-66 DEEIRASM
+66 AEEIRNSM
-74 SAKDKVT
+74 SQRDKVT
-81 LFLSMYN
+81 LFFRMYN
-88 YISTSGVITDQDV
+88 YVSSAGVITDADV
-101 LTAKE
+101 KAAKQV
-106 TYQRIYVQYN
+106 YQKIYDQYN
-116 KNGAV
+116 LNGAV
-121 DLYTALKSSM
+121 DLYTSLTS
-131 VSVYMDIGHTYEDH
+131 SVYAIYTEKGQSYKDAFK
-145 TIVEDTRADWTALN
+145 VEAARTAWNDLNTDTA
-159 SDVEK
+159 K
-164 AQDLSMLKNSD
+164 AQDLGMLKNSD
-175 LKFIKEG
+175 LAYDTATG
-182 TEPDVKDVPE
+182 DPDM
-192 SLVKAE
+192 LVKAE
-198 EQIKVWKANIE
+198 AKVKEWKKNIDD
-209 EAIAKIKAIKVVKT
+209 AIDAIKQIQVVTTDADT
-223 AEDEVTVTVFDTVEN
+223 ATVAVFDTAAN
-238 KYLQTYIGVLSS
+238 KYLDTYVGVLKS
-250 QESIEKAAEAIEK
+250 QNTLTA
-263 AKNGDTAQYDYLSGK
+263 AKNAIAVVETQGDLNFLKNDG
-278 FDGVNHYEVY
+278 GVNHYAVY
-288 NNALKGYNEQNA
+288 NKVTEGYNAQNA
-300 KVTAVK
+300 KVKAVV
-306 DLIHEAY
+306 DLIQVAY
-313 FGEGKY
+313 GKY
-319 NKTEGQEV
+319 SEEAGKEV
-327 CYSIYESDI
+327 CYSIHDDI
-336 KVAKEEYDKLIETE
+336 VAARTAHDLLVNTPVNALQDKVKAYDDGVNYFNRLTTMEAKYADVVEAIAGVVAKI
-350 VNPLKSK
+350 
-357 VEALKVN
+357 
-364 VGGAEV
+364 
-370 SYKALL
+370 
-376 DEMLAT
+376 
-382 YNDVVGKIAATKV
+382 ND
-395 AIANIGDVKY
+395 IGEVKY
-405 TKASND
+405 TEASKG
-411 LIGAARTA
+411 LIDAARTA
-419 FDALPADV
+419 FNALPADV
-427 KAHDTAEGTVAT
+427 KTHDTAEETETT

-447 LDAEAT
+447 LDAEAK
-453 FAAYKQ
+453 FAEYVA
-459 QVVNAINA
+459 QVDNSIKAIN
-467 IKGMKVFIEEKKS
+467 GMKAFVNGSQFY
-480 DFFSEYNKMYKVV
+480 SEYNKMFTVV
-493 NTDMKDLAHQLNGDE
+493 NKDMKDLENQLNGNGTLKGVWKTNLDE
-508 GLQGVYA
+508 AYTPEDAVS
-515 AELDAPYQPKDAA
+515 ELKTCKDAYDYYRNLA
-528 KEFTTCEE
+528 TKISAQTQSISNNIT
-536 LYVYCGKVAMA
+536 A
-547 INTKT
+547 IR
-552 KVINANIDEI
+552 ALD
-562 LHAELRFT
+562 LRFT
-570 NAFEKLYVAICQAI
+570 EEFENLYVAISNAI
-584 DDLPKTESGES
+584 NSLPKVTNAEGVEVP
-595 DERYIGA
+595 DERFIGA
-602 IVDYSAWLT
+602 ISGYAEWLT
-611 RKANY
+611 IKADY

-645 SEGKYAA
+645 SEAKYAA
-652 LEAAYF
+652 LEAVYF
-658 GADAEAKKTALATD
+658 GADEAEKKTNLATD
-672 LAAFTERSFALEE
+672 LAAFTARSFTLEE
-685 VEKTYQAWFELYKAG
+685 VKKTYQAWFELYKAG
-700 LDKRGEIIAATEALK
+700 LTKRGDIIAATDALK
-715 AQIEAL
+715 VQIEAL
-721 VRPELDMAL
+721 VRPELNMAL

-757 DVNLKAE
+757 DVNLTEE

-775 YAEAFEAYE
+775 YAEAFAAYE

-863 AAYDGSDVAVS
+863 AAYDGSDVAVA

-894 DVSKVTALLA
+894 DVSNVTALLA

-913 KAYVAGDK
+913 KAYVTEGK

-933 AKIAAKFETTVGAKL
+933 ARIAAKFETTVGAKL

-958 VGQYKAGSATS
+958 VGQYKAGSATT
-969 NTYEALNA
+969 NTYETLNA

-1014 KLDGEVTAGK
+1014 KLDAEVSAGK

-1050 LGKTEAG
+1050 LGKNEAG

-1091 LNTAINDA
+1091 LNTALNNA
-1099 KTDLNGKITTIN
+1099 KTDLNGKIDTIN

-1134 ISANKTAIDTINGQI
+1134 I

-1216 KAADVE
+1216 KTADVE
-1222 LEKAYKAADEAIKA
+1222 LEKAYKAADEAIKT

-1247 AIKAETEAREAA
+1247 AI
-1259 VKAETEAREAAT
+1259 KAETEAREAAT

-1289 AGLVACVVLLFVKK
+1289 AGLIACVVLLFVKK

>member
-46 IENVKTFK
+46 IENVETFK
-54 TTVDTDADGVLS
+54 TTVGGEDGLS
-66 DEEIRASM
+66 AEEIRNSM
-74 SAKDKVT
+74 SQRDKVT
-81 LFLSMYN
+81 LFFRMYN
-88 YISTSGVITDQDV
+88 YVSSAGVITDADV
-101 LTAKE
+101 KAAKQV
-106 TYQRIYVQYN
+106 YQKIYDQYN
-116 KNGAV
+116 LNGAV
-121 DLYTALKSSM
+121 DLYTSLTS
-131 VSVYMDIGHTYEDH
+131 SVYAIYTEKGQSYKDAFK
-145 TIVEDTRADWTALN
+145 VEAARTAWNDLNTDTA
-159 SDVEK
+159 K
-164 AQDLSMLKNSD
+164 AQDLGMLKNSD
-175 LKFIKEG
+175 LAYDTATG
-182 TEPDVKDVPE
+182 DPDM
-192 SLVKAE
+192 LVKAE
-198 EQIKVWKANIE
+198 AKVKEWKKNIDD
-209 EAIAKIKAIKVVKT
+209 AIDAIKQIQVVTTDADT
-223 AEDEVTVTVFDTVEN
+223 ATVAVFDTAAN
-238 KYLQTYIGVLSS
+238 KYLDTYVGVLKS
-250 QESIEKAAEAIEK
+250 QNTLTA
-263 AKNGDTAQYDYLSGK
+263 AKNAIAVVETQGDLNFLQNDG
-278 FDGVNHYEVY
+278 GVNHYAVY
-288 NNALKGYNEQNA
+288 NKVTEGYNAQNA
-300 KVTAVK
+300 KVKAVV
-306 DLIHEAY
+306 DLIQVAY
-313 FGEGKY
+313 EKYSEVAGK
-319 NKTEGQEV
+319 EV
-327 CYSIYESDI
+327 CYSIHDDI
-336 KVAKEEYDKLIETE
+336 VAARTAHDLLVNTPVNALQDKVKAYDDGVNYYNRLTTMEAKYADVVAEIAGVVAKI
-350 VNPLKSK
+350 N
-357 VEALKVN
+357 
-364 VGGAEV
+364 
-370 SYKALL
+370 
-376 DEMLAT
+376 
-382 YNDVVGKIAATKV
+382 
-395 AIANIGDVKY
+395 AIGEVKY
-405 TKASND
+405 TEASKG
-411 LIGAARTA
+411 LIDTARTA

-427 KAHDTAEGTVAT
+427 KAHDTAEETETT

-447 LDAEAT
+447 LDAEAK
-453 FAAYKQ
+453 FAEYVA
-459 QVVNAINA
+459 QVDNSIKAIN
-467 IKGMKVFIEEKKS
+467 GMKAFVNGSQFY
-480 DFFSEYNKMYKVV
+480 SEYNKMFTVV
-493 NTDMKDLAHQLNGDE
+493 NKDMKDLENQLNGNGSLKGVWMTNLDE
-508 GLQGVYA
+508 AYTPDDAVS
-515 AELDAPYQPKDAA
+515 ELKTCKDAYDYYRNLA
-528 KEFTTCEE
+528 TKISAQTQSISNNIT
-536 LYVYCGKVAMA
+536 A
-547 INTKT
+547 IR
-552 KVINANIDEI
+552 ALD
-562 LHAELRFT
+562 LRFT
-570 NAFEKLYVAICQAI
+570 EEFENLYVAISNAI
-584 DDLPKTESGES
+584 NSLPKVTNAEGVEVP
-595 DERYIGA
+595 DERFIGA
-602 IVDYSAWLT
+602 ISGYAEWLT
-611 RKANY
+611 IKADY

-652 LEAAYF
+652 LEAVYF
-658 GADAEAKKTALATD
+658 GADEAEKKTNLATD
-672 LAAFTERSFALEE
+672 LAAFTARSFTLEE
-685 VEKTYQAWFELYKAG
+685 VKKTYQAWFELYKAG
-700 LDKRGEIIAATEALK
+700 LDKRVEIIAATDALK

-721 VRPELDMAL
+721 VRPELNMAL

-757 DVNLKAE
+757 DVNLTAE

-775 YAEAFEAYE
+775 YADAFAAYE
-784 TALVNVKANAVEEKI
+784 TALVNVKANAVEEEI

-804 DKELTENRIAEA
+804 NKELTENRIAQA
-816 RTAYDAAAATLAEG
+816 RKAYDDAAATLAEG

-874 DLVVETAYTN
+874 DLIVETAYTN

-913 KAYVAGDK
+913 KAYVADGK

-933 AKIAAKFETTVGAKL
+933 ARIAAKFETTVGAKL
-948 TYLDDVLDEF
+948 TYLDQTLLKEFISQYSSGLDTTN
-958 VGQYKAGSATS
+958 S
-969 NTYEALNA
+969 YEALNA

-987 ALLHNLADFQQIQ
+987 ALLQYLGQFQEIQ
-1000 RDKEVADQLQNAID
+1000 RDKDVADQLQKAID
-1014 KLDGEVTAGK
+1014 KLEEEVNAGK

-1032 YYVINTIYEN
+1032 YYVINTLYEK
-1042 LNNSQKAL
+1042 LNPSQKAL
-1050 LGKTEAG
+1050 LGEGKDEEGNFSAT
-1057 EFTASLKLAE
+1057 KQLAA

-1091 LNTAINDA
+1091 LNTALNNA
-1099 KTDLNGKITTIN
+1099 KTDLNGKINTIN

-1134 ISANKTAIDTINGQI
+1134 I

-1222 LEKAYKAADEAIKA
+1222 LEKAYKAADEAIKT

-1247 AIKAETEAREAA
+1247 AI
-1259 VKAETEAREAAT
+1259 KAETEAREAAT

-1289 AGLVACVVLLFVKK
+1289 AGLIACVVLLFVKK

>member
-46 IENVKTFK
+46 IENVETFK
-54 TTVDTDADGVLS
+54 TTVGGADGLS
-66 DEEIRASM
+66 AEEIRNSM
-74 SAKDKVT
+74 SEKDKVT
-81 LFLSMYN
+81 LFFSMYN
-88 YISTSGVITDQDV
+88 YVSSAGVITDADV
-101 LTAKE
+101 NAAKQV
-106 TYQRIYVQYN
+106 YQKIYDQYN
-116 KNGAV
+116 LNGAV
-121 DLYTALKSSM
+121 DLYTSLTS
-131 VSVYMDIGHTYEDH
+131 SVYAIYKEKGQSYKDAFK
-145 TIVEDTRADWTALN
+145 VEAARAAWDELN
-159 SDVEK
+159 SNTAK
-164 AQDLSMLKNSD
+164 AQDLVMLKNSD
-175 LKFIKEG
+175 LVYDTATG
-182 TEPDVKDVPE
+182 APDM
-192 SLVKAE
+192 LVQAE
-198 EQIKVWKANIE
+198 AKVAEWKANIDD
-209 EAIAKIKAIKVVKT
+209 AIAAIKVIEVVTTDADT
-223 AEDEVTVTVFDTVEN
+223 ATVAVFDTTEG
-238 KYLQTYIGVLSS
+238 KYLTTYVGVLKS
-250 QESIEKAAEAIEK
+250 QTTLTA
-263 AKNGDTAQYDYLSGK
+263 AKNAIAIVETQGDLNFLKNDG
-278 FDGVNHYEVY
+278 GVNHYAVY
-288 NNALKGYNEQNA
+288 NKVTEGYNAQNA
-300 KVTAVK
+300 KVKAVV
-306 DLIHEAY
+306 DLIQVAY
-313 FGEGKY
+313 GKY
-319 NKTEGQEV
+319 SVEAGKEV
-327 CYSIYESDI
+327 CYSVHNDI
-336 KVAKEEYDKLIETE
+336 VAAREAFDLLVNTPVNALQNKVKAYDDGVNYYDRLTTMEAKY
-350 VNPLKSK
+350 
-357 VEALKVN
+357 A
-364 VGGAEV
+364 
-370 SYKALL
+370 
-376 DEMLAT
+376 
-382 YNDVVGKIAATKV
+382 DVVADIAGVVTKIN
-395 AIANIGDVKY
+395 AIGEVKY
-405 TKASND
+405 TEASKG
-411 LIGAARTA
+411 LIDAARTA

-427 KAHDTAEGTVAT
+427 KAHDTAEETETT

-447 LDAEAT
+447 LDAEAK
-453 FAAYKQ
+453 FAEYVA
-459 QVVNAINA
+459 QVDNSIKAIN
-467 IKGMKVFIEEKKS
+467 GMKAFVNGSQFY
-480 DFFSEYNKMYKVV
+480 SEYNKMFTVV
-493 NTDMKDLAHQLNGDE
+493 NKDMKDLENQLNGNGSLKGVWMTNLDE
-508 GLQGVYA
+508 AYTPDDAVS
-515 AELDAPYQPKDAA
+515 ELKTCKDAYDYYRNLA
-528 KEFTTCEE
+528 TKISAQTQSISNNIT
-536 LYVYCGKVAMA
+536 A
-547 INTKT
+547 IR
-552 KVINANIDEI
+552 A
-562 LHAELRFT
+562 LELRFT
-570 NAFEKLYVAICQAI
+570 EDFENLYVAISGAI
-584 DDLPKTESGES
+584 NSLPKVTNAEGVEVP
-595 DERYIGA
+595 DERFIGA
-602 IVDYSAWLT
+602 ISGYEEWLT
-611 RKANY
+611 IKADY
-616 EALVATAEEW
+616 EALVVVAEEW

-658 GADAEAKKTALATD
+658 GADAEAKKTNLATD
-672 LAAFTERSFALEE
+672 LAAFAARSFTLEE
-685 VEKTYQAWFELYKAG
+685 VKKTYQAWFDLYKAG
-700 LDKRGEIIAATEALK
+700 LTKRGDIIAATEALK
-715 AQIEAL
+715 AQIVAL
-721 VRPELDMAL
+721 VRPELDKAL
-730 DGTAGNAAYKTAVE
+730 DETAGNAAYKTAVE

-757 DVNLKAE
+757 DVNLTAE

-775 YAEAFEAYE
+775 YADAFAAYE

-816 RTAYDAAAATLAEG
+816 RKAYDDAAATLAEG

-863 AAYDGSDVAVS
+863 AAYDGSDVAVA

-894 DVSKVTALLA
+894 DVSNVTALLA

-913 KAYVAGDK
+913 KAYVTGDK

-933 AKIAAKFETTVGAKL
+933 ARIAAKFETTVGAKL

-977 FVEAL
+977 YVEAL

-1014 KLDGEVTAGK
+1014 KLDAEVTAGK

-1091 LNTAINDA
+1091 LNTALNNA
-1099 KTDLNGKITTIN
+1099 KTDLNGKINTIN

-1134 ISANKTAIDTINGQI
+1134 I

-1222 LEKAYKAADEAIKA
+1222 LEKAYKAADDAIKA

-1247 AIKAETEAREAA
+1247 AI
-1259 VKAETEAREAAT
+1259 KAETEAREAAT

-1289 AGLVACVVLLFVKK
+1289 AGLIACVVLLFVKK

>member
-46 IENVKTFK
+46 IENVETFK
-54 TTVDTDADGVLS
+54 TTVGGEDGLS
-66 DEEIRASM
+66 AEEIRNSM
-74 SAKDKVT
+74 SQRDKVT
-81 LFLSMYN
+81 LFFRMYN
-88 YISTSGVITDQDV
+88 YVSSAGVITDADV
-101 LTAKE
+101 KAAKQV
-106 TYQRIYVQYN
+106 YQKIYDQYN
-116 KNGAV
+116 LNGAV
-121 DLYTALKSSM
+121 DLYTSLTS
-131 VSVYMDIGHTYEDH
+131 SVYAIYTEKGQSYKDAFK
-145 TIVEDTRADWTALN
+145 VEAARTAWNDLNTDTA
-159 SDVEK
+159 K
-164 AQDLSMLKNSD
+164 AQDLGMLKNSD
-175 LKFIKEG
+175 LAYDTATG
-182 TEPDVKDVPE
+182 DPDM
-192 SLVKAE
+192 LVKAE
-198 EQIKVWKANIE
+198 AKVKEWKKNIDD
-209 EAIAKIKAIKVVKT
+209 AIDAIKQIQVVTTDADT
-223 AEDEVTVTVFDTVEN
+223 ATVAVFDTAAN
-238 KYLQTYIGVLSS
+238 KYLDTYVGVLKS
-250 QESIEKAAEAIEK
+250 QNTLTA
-263 AKNGDTAQYDYLSGK
+263 AKNAIAVVETQGDLNFLKNDG
-278 FDGVNHYEVY
+278 GVNHYAVY
-288 NNALKGYNEQNA
+288 NKVTEGYNAQNA
-300 KVTAVK
+300 KVKAVV
-306 DLIHEAY
+306 DLIQVAY
-313 FGEGKY
+313 EKYSEVAGK
-319 NKTEGQEV
+319 EV
-327 CYSIYESDI
+327 CYSIHDDI
-336 KVAKEEYDKLIETE
+336 VAARTAFDLLVNTPVNALQDKVKAYDDGVNYFNRLTTMEAKYADVVEAIAGVVAKI
-350 VNPLKSK
+350 
-357 VEALKVN
+357 
-364 VGGAEV
+364 
-370 SYKALL
+370 
-376 DEMLAT
+376 
-382 YNDVVGKIAATKV
+382 ND
-395 AIANIGDVKY
+395 IGEVKY
-405 TKASND
+405 TEASKG
-411 LIGAARTA
+411 LIDAARAA

-427 KAHDTAEGTVAT
+427 KAHDTAEETETT

-447 LDAEAT
+447 LDAEAK
-453 FAAYKQ
+453 FAEYVA
-459 QVVNAINA
+459 QVDNSIKAIN
-467 IKGMKVFIEEKKS
+467 GMKAFVNGSQFY
-480 DFFSEYNKMYKVV
+480 SEYNKMFTVV
-493 NTDMKDLAHQLNGDE
+493 NKDMKDLENQLNGNGSLKGVWMTNLDE
-508 GLQGVYA
+508 AYTPEDAVS
-515 AELDAPYQPKDAA
+515 ELKTCKDAYDYYRNLA
-528 KEFTTCEE
+528 TKISAQTQSISNNIT
-536 LYVYCGKVAMA
+536 A
-547 INTKT
+547 IR
-552 KVINANIDEI
+552 ALD
-562 LHAELRFT
+562 LRFT
-570 NAFEKLYVAICQAI
+570 EEFENLYVAISNAI
-584 DDLPKTESGES
+584 NSLPKVTNSEGVEVP
-595 DERYIGA
+595 DERFIGA
-602 IVDYSAWLT
+602 ISGYAEWLT
-611 RKANY
+611 IKADY

-652 LEAAYF
+652 LEAVYF
-658 GADAEAKKTALATD
+658 GADAEAKKTNLATD
-672 LAAFTERSFALEE
+672 LAAFTARSFTLEE
-685 VEKTYQAWFELYKAG
+685 VKKTYQAWFELYKAG
-700 LDKRGEIIAATEALK
+700 LDKRVEIIAATDALK

-721 VRPELDMAL
+721 VRPELDKAL
-730 DGTAGNAAYKTAVE
+730 DETAGNAAYKTAVE

-757 DVNLKAE
+757 DVNLSEE

-775 YAEAFEAYE
+775 YAEAFAAYE

-863 AAYDGSDVAVS
+863 AAYDGSDVVVS
-874 DLVVETAYTN
+874 DLIVETAYTN

-913 KAYVAGDK
+913 KAYVTEGK

-933 AKIAAKFETTVGAKL
+933 ARIAAKFETTVGAKL

-958 VGQYKAGSATS
+958 VGQYKAGSATT
-969 NTYEALNA
+969 NTYETLNA

-1014 KLDGEVTAGK
+1014 KLDAEVSAGK

-1050 LGKTEAG
+1050 LGKNEAG

-1091 LNTAINDA
+1091 LNTALNNA

-1134 ISANKTAIDTINGQI
+1134 I

-1222 LEKAYKAADEAIKA
+1222 LEKAYKAADEAIKT

-1247 AIKAETEAREAA
+1247 AI
-1259 VKAETEAREAAT
+1259 KAETEAREAAT

-1289 AGLVACVVLLFVKK
+1289 AGLIACVVLLFVKK

>member
-46 IENVKTFK
+46 IENVETFK
-54 TTVDTDADGVLS
+54 TTVGGEDGLS
-66 DEEIRASM
+66 AEEIRNSM
-74 SAKDKVT
+74 SQKDKVT
-81 LFLSMYN
+81 LFFSMYN
-88 YISTSGVITDQDV
+88 YVSSAGVITDADV
-101 LTAKE
+101 NAAKQV
-106 TYQRIYVQYN
+106 YQKIYDQYN
-116 KNGAV
+116 LNGAV
-121 DLYTALKSSM
+121 DLYTSLTS
-131 VSVYMDIGHTYEDH
+131 SVYAIYTEKGQSYKDAFK
-145 TIVEDTRADWTALN
+145 VAAARTAWDELN
-159 SDVEK
+159 SNTAK
-164 AQDLSMLKNSD
+164 AQDLGMLKNSD
-175 LKFIKEG
+175 LVYDTTG
-182 TEPDVKDVPE
+182 APDM
-192 SLVKAE
+192 LVKAE
-198 EQIKVWKANIE
+198 DQVKKWKENIDY
-209 EAIAKIKAIKVVKT
+209 AIAAIKKIEVVT
-223 AEDEVTVTVFDTVEN
+223 TDADLATVAVFDTAAE
-238 KYLQTYIGVLSS
+238 KYLDTYVGVLKS
-250 QESIEKAAEAIEK
+250 QTTLTA
-263 AKNGDTAQYDYLSGK
+263 AKNAIAIVETQGDLNFLKNDG
-278 FDGVNHYEVY
+278 GVNHYAVY
-288 NNALKGYNEQNA
+288 NKVTEGYNAQNA
-300 KVTAVK
+300 KVKAVV
-306 DLIHEAY
+306 DLIQVAYEKYSEEA
-313 FGEGKY
+313 GK
-319 NKTEGQEV
+319 EV
-327 CYSIYESDI
+327 CYSIHDDI
-336 KVAKEEYDKLIETE
+336 VAARTAHDLLVNTPVNALQDKVKAYDDGVNYYNRLTTMEAK
-350 VNPLKSK
+350 
-357 VEALKVN
+357 
-364 VGGAEV
+364 
-370 SYKALL
+370 
-376 DEMLAT
+376 
-382 YNDVVGKIAATKV
+382 YNDVVAEIAGVVAKIN
-395 AIANIGDVKY
+395 AIGEVKY
-405 TKASND
+405 TEASKG
-411 LIGAARTA
+411 LIDTARTA
-419 FDALPADV
+419 FDVLPADV
-427 KAHDTAEGTVAT
+427 KAHDTAEETETT

-447 LDAEAT
+447 LDAEAK
-453 FAAYKQ
+453 FAEYVA
-459 QVVNAINA
+459 QVDNSIKAIN
-467 IKGMKVFIEEKKS
+467 GMKAFINGS
-480 DFFSEYNKMYKVV
+480 QFYSEYNKMFTVV
-493 NTDMKDLAHQLNGDE
+493 NKDMKDLENQLNGNGALKGVWMTNLDE
-508 GLQGVYA
+508 AYTPDDAVS
-515 AELDAPYQPKDAA
+515 ELKTCKDAYDYYRNLA
-528 KEFTTCEE
+528 TKISAQTQSISNNIT
-536 LYVYCGKVAMA
+536 A
-547 INTKT
+547 IR
-552 KVINANIDEI
+552 A
-562 LHAELRFT
+562 LELRFT
-570 NAFEKLYVAICQAI
+570 EDFENLYVAISGAI
-584 DDLPKTESGES
+584 NSLPKVTNAEGEEVP
-595 DERYIGA
+595 DERFIGA
-602 IVDYSAWLT
+602 ISGYEEWRT
-611 RKANY
+611 IKADY

-645 SEGKYAA
+645 SEEKYAA

-658 GADAEAKKTALATD
+658 GADEAEKKTNLATD
-672 LAAFTERSFALEE
+672 LATFAARSFTLEE
-685 VEKTYQAWFELYKAG
+685 VKKTYQAWFELYKAG
-700 LDKRGEIIAATEALK
+700 LAKRGEIIAATDALK
-715 AQIEAL
+715 LQIEAL
-721 VRPELDMAL
+721 VRPELNMAL

-757 DVNLKAE
+757 DVNLTAE

-775 YAEAFEAYE
+775 YAEAFAAYE

-816 RTAYDAAAATLAEG
+816 RTAYDAAAETLAEG
-830 VEFAQYVRNYEAL
+830 VDFAQYVRNYEAL

-863 AAYDGSDVAVS
+863 TAYDGSDVVVA

-948 TYLDDVLDEF
+948 TYIDQTLLGDFIDQYASGLDTTN
-958 VGQYKAGSATS
+958 S
-969 NTYEALNA
+969 YETLNA

-987 ALLHNLADFQQIQ
+987 ALLHNLAKFQEIQ
-1000 RDKEVADQLQNAID
+1000 RDKDVADQLQKAID
-1014 KLDGEVTAGK
+1014 KLEEEVNAGK

-1032 YYVINTIYEN
+1032 YYVINTLYEK
-1042 LNNSQKAL
+1042 LNPSQKAL
-1050 LGKTEAG
+1050 LGEGKDEEGNFSATKQLAAIKT
-1057 EFTASLKLAE
+1057 
-1067 IKGKIDAAVESGA
+1067 KIDAAVESGA

-1091 LNTAINDA
+1091 LNTALNNA

-1173 EAKDTELGN
+1173 EAKDTELAN

-1289 AGLVACVVLLFVKK
+1289 AGLIACVVLLFVKK

>member
-46 IENVKTFK
+46 IENVETFK
-54 TTVDTDADGVLS
+54 TTVGGADGLS
-66 DEEIRASM
+66 AEEIRNSM
-74 SAKDKVT
+74 SQKDKVT
-81 LFLSMYN
+81 LFFSMYN
-88 YISTSGVITDQDV
+88 YVSSAGVITDADV
-101 LTAKE
+101 KAAKQV
-106 TYQRIYVQYN
+106 YQKIYDQYN
-116 KNGAV
+116 LNGAV
-121 DLYTALKSSM
+121 DLYTSLTS
-131 VSVYMDIGHTYEDH
+131 SVYAIYTEKGQSYKDAFKVAAARTAWDDLN
-145 TIVEDTRADWTALN
+145 TDTA
-159 SDVEK
+159 K
-164 AQDLSMLKNSD
+164 AQDLGMLKNSD
-175 LKFIKEG
+175 LAYDTATG
-182 TEPDVKDVPE
+182 DPDM
-192 SLVKAE
+192 LVKAE
-198 EQIKVWKANIE
+198 AKVKEWKKNIDD
-209 EAIAKIKAIKVVKT
+209 AIDAIKQIQVVTTDADT
-223 AEDEVTVTVFDTVEN
+223 ATVAVFDTAAE
-238 KYLQTYIGVLSS
+238 KYLDTYVGVLKS
-250 QESIEKAAEAIEK
+250 QTTLTA
-263 AKNGDTAQYDYLSGK
+263 AKNAIAVVETQGDLNFLKNDG
-278 FDGVNHYEVY
+278 GVNHYAVY
-288 NNALKGYNEQNA
+288 NKVTEGYNAQNA
-300 KVTAVK
+300 KVKAVV
-306 DLIHEAY
+306 DLIQVAY
-313 FGEGKY
+313 GKY
-319 NKTEGQEV
+319 SEEAGKEV
-327 CYSIYESDI
+327 CYSIHDDI
-336 KVAKEEYDKLIETE
+336 VAARTAHDLLVNTPVNALQDKVKGYDDGVNYYNRLTTMEAKY
-350 VNPLKSK
+350 
-357 VEALKVN
+357 A
-364 VGGAEV
+364 
-370 SYKALL
+370 
-376 DEMLAT
+376 
-382 YNDVVGKIAATKV
+382 DVVAEIAGVVTKINA
-395 AIANIGDVKY
+395 IGDVKY
-405 TKASND
+405 TEASKG
-411 LIGAARTA
+411 LIDVARAA

-427 KAHDTAEGTVAT
+427 KAHDTAEETETT

-447 LDAEAT
+447 LDAEAK
-453 FAAYKQ
+453 FAEYVA
-459 QVVNAINA
+459 QVDNSIKAIN
-467 IKGMKVFIEEKKS
+467 GMKAFVNGSEFY
-480 DFFSEYNKMYKVV
+480 SEYNKMFTVV
-493 NTDMKDLAHQLNGDE
+493 NKDMKDLKNQLNGNGSLKGVWMTNLDE
-508 GLQGVYA
+508 AYTPDDAVS
-515 AELDAPYQPKDAA
+515 ELKTCKDAYDYYRNLA
-528 KEFTTCEE
+528 TKISAQTQSISNNIT
-536 LYVYCGKVAMA
+536 A
-547 INTKT
+547 IR
-552 KVINANIDEI
+552 ALD
-562 LHAELRFT
+562 LRFT
-570 NAFEKLYVAICQAI
+570 DEFEGYYVAISGAI
-584 DDLPKTESGES
+584 NSLPKVTNTEGVEVP
-595 DERYIGA
+595 DERFIGA
-602 IVDYSAWLT
+602 ISGYAEWLT
-611 RKANY
+611 IKADY

-658 GADAEAKKTALATD
+658 GADAEAKKTNLAGD
-672 LAAFTERSFALEE
+672 LAAFTARSFTLEE
-685 VEKTYQAWFELYKAG
+685 VKKTYQAWFELYKAG
-700 LDKRGEIIAATEALK
+700 LDKRVEIIAATDALK

-721 VRPELDMAL
+721 VRPELDKAL

-757 DVNLKAE
+757 DVNLNEE

-775 YAEAFEAYE
+775 YAEAFAAYE

-830 VEFAQYVRNYEAL
+830 VEFASFVRNYEAL

-863 AAYDGSDVAVS
+863 TAYDGSDVAVA

-894 DVSKVTALLA
+894 DVSNVTALLA

-913 KAYVAGDK
+913 KAYVTEGK

-933 AKIAAKFETTVGAKL
+933 ARIAAKFETTVGAKL

-958 VGQYKAGSATS
+958 VGQYKAGSATT
-969 NTYEALNA
+969 NTYETLNA

-1014 KLDGEVTAGK
+1014 KLDAEVTAGK

-1091 LNTAINDA
+1091 LNTALNNA
-1099 KTDLNGKITTIN
+1099 KTDLNGKIDTIN

-1134 ISANKTAIDTINGQI
+1134 I

-1259 VKAETEAREAAT
+1259 T

>member
-31 SASAADEEKTDAQVF
+31 SASAADEDNAAQVF
-46 IENVKTFK
+46 IENVETFK
-54 TTVDTDADGVLS
+54 TTVGGADGLS
-66 DEEIRASM
+66 AEEIRNSM
-74 SAKDKVT
+74 SQKDKVT
-81 LFLSMYN
+81 LFFRMYN
-88 YISTSGVITDQDV
+88 YVSSAGVITDADV
-101 LTAKE
+101 NAAKQV
-106 TYQRIYVQYN
+106 YQKIYDQYN
-116 KNGAV
+116 LNGAV
-121 DLYTALKSSM
+121 DLYTSLTS
-131 VSVYMDIGHTYEDH
+131 SVYAIYTEKGQSYKDAFK
-145 TIVEDTRADWTALN
+145 VEAARAAWDELN
-159 SDVEK
+159 SNTAK
-164 AQDLSMLKNSD
+164 AQDLGMLKNSD
-175 LKFIKEG
+175 LVYDTTG
-182 TEPDVKDVPE
+182 APDM
-192 SLVKAE
+192 LAKAE
-198 EQIKVWKANIE
+198 AKVAEWKANIDD
-209 EAIAKIKAIKVVKT
+209 AIAAIKVIEVVT
-223 AEDEVTVTVFDTVEN
+223 ADTDDVTVAVFDTTAG
-238 KYLQTYIGVLSS
+238 KYLDTYVGVLKS
-250 QESIEKAAEAIEK
+250 QTTLTA
-263 AKNGDTAQYDYLSGK
+263 AKNAIAIVETQGDLNFLKNDG
-278 FDGVNHYEVY
+278 GVNHYAVY
-288 NNALKGYNEQNA
+288 NKVTEGYNAQNA
-300 KVTAVK
+300 KVKAVV
-306 DLIHEAY
+306 DLIQVAY
-313 FGEGKY
+313 GKY
-319 NKTEGQEV
+319 SEEAGKEV
-327 CYSIYESDI
+327 CYSIHDDI
-336 KVAKEEYDKLIETE
+336 VAARAAFDLLVNTTVNALQNKVKAYDDGVNYYDRLTTMEAKY
-350 VNPLKSK
+350 
-357 VEALKVN
+357 A
-364 VGGAEV
+364 
-370 SYKALL
+370 
-376 DEMLAT
+376 
-382 YNDVVGKIAATKV
+382 DVVAEIAGVVTKIN
-395 AIANIGDVKY
+395 AIGEVKY
-405 TKASND
+405 TEASKG
-411 LIGAARTA
+411 LIDAARTA

-427 KAHDTAEGTVAT
+427 KAHDTAEETETT

-447 LDAEAT
+447 LDAEAK
-453 FAAYKQ
+453 FAEYVA
-459 QVVNAINA
+459 QVDNSIKAIN
-467 IKGMKVFIEEKKS
+467 GMKAFVNGSQFY
-480 DFFSEYNKMYKVV
+480 SEYNKMFTVV
-493 NTDMKDLAHQLNGDE
+493 NKDMKDLENQLNGNGSLKGVWMTNLDE
-508 GLQGVYA
+508 AYTPDDAVS
-515 AELDAPYQPKDAA
+515 ELKNCKDAYDYYRNLA
-528 KEFTTCEE
+528 TKISAQTQSISNNIT
-536 LYVYCGKVAMA
+536 A
-547 INTKT
+547 IR
-552 KVINANIDEI
+552 ALD
-562 LHAELRFT
+562 LRFT
-570 NAFEKLYVAICQAI
+570 DEFEGYYVAISGAI
-584 DDLPKTESGES
+584 NSLPKVTNTEGVEVP
-595 DERYIGA
+595 DERFIGA
-602 IVDYSAWLT
+602 ISGYEEWLT
-611 RKANY
+611 IKADY

-652 LEAAYF
+652 LEAVYF
-658 GADAEAKKTALATD
+658 GADAEAKKTNLATD
-672 LAAFTERSFALEE
+672 LAAFAARSFTLEE
-685 VEKTYQAWFELYKAG
+685 VKKTYQAWFDLYKAG
-700 LDKRGEIIAATEALK
+700 LTKRGDIIAATDALK
-715 AQIEAL
+715 VQIEAL
-721 VRPELDMAL
+721 VRPELDKAL
-730 DGTAGNAAYKTAVE
+730 DETAGNAAYKTAVE

-757 DVNLKAE
+757 DVNLNAE

-775 YAEAFEAYE
+775 YAEAFAAYE

-816 RTAYDAAAATLAEG
+816 RKAYDDAAATLAEG

-863 AAYDGSDVAVS
+863 AAYDGSDVAVA

-913 KAYVAGDK
+913 KAYDAGDK

-933 AKIAAKFETTVGAKL
+933 ARIAAKFETTVGAKL

-1091 LNTAINDA
+1091 LNTALNNA
-1099 KTDLNGKITTIN
+1099 KTDLNGKINTIN

-1134 ISANKTAIDTINGQI
+1134 I

-1222 LEKAYKAADEAIKA
+1222 LEKAYKAADDAIKA

-1247 AIKAETEAREAA
+1247 AI
-1259 VKAETEAREAAT
+1259 KAETEAREAAT

-1289 AGLVACVVLLFVKK
+1289 AGLIACVVLLFVKK

>member
-46 IENVKTFK
+46 IENVETFK
-54 TTVDTDADGVLS
+54 TTVGGEDGLS
-66 DEEIRASM
+66 AEEIRNSM
-74 SAKDKVT
+74 SQRDKVT
-81 LFLSMYN
+81 LFFRMYN
-88 YISTSGVITDQDV
+88 YVSSAGVITDADV
-101 LTAKE
+101 KAAKQV
-106 TYQRIYVQYN
+106 YQKIYDQYN
-116 KNGAV
+116 LNGAV
-121 DLYTALKSSM
+121 DLYTSLTS
-131 VSVYMDIGHTYEDH
+131 SVYAIYTEKGQSYKDAFK
-145 TIVEDTRADWTALN
+145 VEAARTAWNDLNTDTA
-159 SDVEK
+159 K
-164 AQDLSMLKNSD
+164 AQDLGMLKNSD
-175 LKFIKEG
+175 LAYDTATG
-182 TEPDVKDVPE
+182 DPDM
-192 SLVKAE
+192 LVKAE
-198 EQIKVWKANIE
+198 AKVKEWKKNIDD
-209 EAIAKIKAIKVVKT
+209 AIDAIKQIQVVTTDADT
-223 AEDEVTVTVFDTVEN
+223 ATVAVFDTEAN
-238 KYLQTYIGVLSS
+238 KYLDTYVGVLKS
-250 QESIEKAAEAIEK
+250 QNTLTA
-263 AKNGDTAQYDYLSGK
+263 AKNAIAVVETQGDLNFLKNDG
-278 FDGVNHYEVY
+278 GVNHYAVY
-288 NNALKGYNEQNA
+288 NKVTEGYNAQNA
-300 KVTAVK
+300 KVKAVV
-306 DLIHEAY
+306 DLIQVAY
-313 FGEGKY
+313 EKYSEVAGK
-319 NKTEGQEV
+319 EV
-327 CYSIYESDI
+327 CYSIHDDI
-336 KVAKEEYDKLIETE
+336 VAARTAFDLLVNTPVNALQDKVKAYDDGVNYFNRLTTMEAKYADVVEAIAGVVAKI
-350 VNPLKSK
+350 
-357 VEALKVN
+357 
-364 VGGAEV
+364 
-370 SYKALL
+370 
-376 DEMLAT
+376 
-382 YNDVVGKIAATKV
+382 ND
-395 AIANIGDVKY
+395 IGEVKY
-405 TKASND
+405 TEASKG
-411 LIGAARTA
+411 LIDAARAA

-427 KAHDTAEGTVAT
+427 KAHDTAEETETT

-447 LDAEAT
+447 LDAEAK
-453 FAAYKQ
+453 FAEYVA
-459 QVVNAINA
+459 QVDNSIKAIN
-467 IKGMKVFIEEKKS
+467 GMKAFVNGSQFY
-480 DFFSEYNKMYKVV
+480 SEYNKMFTVV
-493 NTDMKDLAHQLNGDE
+493 NKDMKDLENQLNGNGSLKGVWMTNLDE
-508 GLQGVYA
+508 AYTPEDAVS
-515 AELDAPYQPKDAA
+515 ELKTCKDAYDYYRNLA
-528 KEFTTCEE
+528 TKISAQTQSISNNIT
-536 LYVYCGKVAMA
+536 A
-547 INTKT
+547 IR
-552 KVINANIDEI
+552 ALD
-562 LHAELRFT
+562 LRFT
-570 NAFEKLYVAICQAI
+570 EEFENLYVAISNAI
-584 DDLPKTESGES
+584 NSLPKVTNAEGVEVP
-595 DERYIGA
+595 DERFIGA
-602 IVDYSAWLT
+602 ISGYAEWLT
-611 RKANY
+611 IKADY
-616 EALVATAEEW
+616 EALVAVAEEW

-658 GADAEAKKTALATD
+658 GADAEAKKTNLATD
-672 LAAFTERSFALEE
+672 LAAFTARSFTLEE
-685 VEKTYQAWFELYKAG
+685 VKKTYQAWFELYKAG
-700 LDKRGEIIAATEALK
+700 LTKRGDIIAATDALK

-721 VRPELDMAL
+721 VRPELDKAL
-730 DGTAGNAAYKTAVE
+730 DETAGNAAYKTAVE
-744 AVTAAYNKLTTDF
+744 AVTAAYNKLATDF
-757 DVNLKAE
+757 DVNLNEE

-775 YAEAFEAYE
+775 YAEAFAAYE
-784 TALVNVKANAVEEKI
+784 TALVNVKANAVEAKI

-830 VEFAQYVRNYEAL
+830 VEFASFVRNYEAL

-849 VNGFVDDVNSLLKG
+849 VNGFVDDVNSLLTG
-863 AAYDGSDVAVS
+863 AAYDGSDVAVA
-874 DLVVETAYTN
+874 DLIVETAYTN

-894 DVSKVTALLA
+894 DVSNVTALLA

-913 KAYVAGDK
+913 KAYVTEGK

-933 AKIAAKFETTVGAKL
+933 ARIAAKFETTVGAKL

-958 VGQYKAGSATS
+958 VGQYKAGSATT
-969 NTYEALNA
+969 NTYETLNA

-1014 KLDGEVTAGK
+1014 KLDAEVTAGK

-1050 LGKTEAG
+1050 LGKNEAG

-1091 LNTAINDA
+1091 LNTALNNA

-1134 ISANKTAIDTINGQI
+1134 I

-1259 VKAETEAREAAT
+1259 T

>member
-46 IENVKTFK
+46 IENVETFK
-54 TTVDTDADGVLS
+54 TTVGGEDGLS
-66 DEEIRASM
+66 AEEIRNSM
-74 SAKDKVT
+74 SQRDKVT
-81 LFLSMYN
+81 LFFRMYN
-88 YISTSGVITDQDV
+88 YVSSAGVITDADV
-101 LTAKE
+101 KAAKQV
-106 TYQRIYVQYN
+106 YQKIYDQYN
-116 KNGAV
+116 LNGAV
-121 DLYTALKSSM
+121 DLYTSLTS
-131 VSVYMDIGHTYEDH
+131 SVYAIYTEKGQSYKDAFK
-145 TIVEDTRADWTALN
+145 VEAARTAWDDLNTDTA
-159 SDVEK
+159 K
-164 AQDLSMLKNSD
+164 AQDLGMLKNSD
-175 LKFIKEG
+175 LAYDTATG
-182 TEPDVKDVPE
+182 DPDM
-192 SLVKAE
+192 LVKAE
-198 EQIKVWKANIE
+198 AKVKEWKKNIDD
-209 EAIAKIKAIKVVKT
+209 AIDAIKQIQVVTTDADT
-223 AEDEVTVTVFDTVEN
+223 ATVAVFDTAAN
-238 KYLQTYIGVLSS
+238 KYLDTYVGVLKS
-250 QESIEKAAEAIEK
+250 QNTLTA
-263 AKNGDTAQYDYLSGK
+263 AKNAIAIVETQGDLNFLKNDG
-278 FDGVNHYEVY
+278 GVNHYAVY
-288 NNALKGYNEQNA
+288 NKVTEGYNAQNA
-300 KVTAVK
+300 KVKAVV
-306 DLIHEAY
+306 DLIQVAY
-313 FGEGKY
+313 EKYSEVAGK
-319 NKTEGQEV
+319 EV
-327 CYSIYESDI
+327 CYSIHDDI
-336 KVAKEEYDKLIETE
+336 V
-350 VNPLKSK
+350 
-357 VEALKVN
+357 
-364 VGGAEV
+364 
-370 SYKALL
+370 
-376 DEMLAT
+376 
-382 YNDVVGKIAATKV
+382 
-395 AIANIGDVKY
+395 
-405 TKASND
+405 
-411 LIGAARTA
+411 AARTA
-419 FDALPADV
+419 HDLLVNTPVNALQDKVKAYDDGVNYFNRLTTMEAKYADVVEAIAGVVAKINDIGEVKYTEASKGLIDAARAAFNALPADV
-427 KAHDTAEGTVAT
+427 KTHDTAEETETT

-447 LDAEAT
+447 LDAEAK
-453 FAAYKQ
+453 FAEYVA
-459 QVVNAINA
+459 QVDNSIKAIN
-467 IKGMKVFIEEKKS
+467 GMKAFVNGSQFY
-480 DFFSEYNKMYKVV
+480 SEYNKMFTVV
-493 NTDMKDLAHQLNGDE
+493 NKDMKDLENQLNGNGSLKGVWMTNLDE
-508 GLQGVYA
+508 AYTPEDAVS
-515 AELDAPYQPKDAA
+515 ELKTCKDAYDYYRNLA
-528 KEFTTCEE
+528 TKISAQTQSISNNIT
-536 LYVYCGKVAMA
+536 A
-547 INTKT
+547 IR
-552 KVINANIDEI
+552 ALD
-562 LHAELRFT
+562 LRFT
-570 NAFEKLYVAICQAI
+570 DEFEGYYVAISGAI
-584 DDLPKTESGES
+584 NSLPKVTNTEGVEVP
-595 DERYIGA
+595 DERFIGA
-602 IVDYSAWLT
+602 ISGYAEWLT
-611 RKANY
+611 IKADY

-652 LEAAYF
+652 LEAVYF
-658 GADAEAKKTALATD
+658 GADEAEKKTNLATD
-672 LAAFTERSFALEE
+672 LAAFTARSFTLEE
-685 VEKTYQAWFELYKAG
+685 VKKTYQAWFELYKAG
-700 LDKRGEIIAATEALK
+700 LDKRVEIIAATDALK

-721 VRPELDMAL
+721 VRPELDKAL
-730 DGTAGNAAYKTAVE
+730 DETAGNAAYKTAVE

-757 DVNLKAE
+757 DVNLTEE

-775 YAEAFEAYE
+775 YADAFAAYE

-849 VNGFVDDVNSLLKG
+849 VNGFVDDVNSLLTG

-874 DLVVETAYTN
+874 DLIVETAYTN

-894 DVSKVTALLA
+894 DVSNVTALLA

-913 KAYVAGDK
+913 KAYVTEGK

-933 AKIAAKFETTVGAKL
+933 ARIAAKFETTVGAKL

-958 VGQYKAGSATS
+958 VGQYKAGSATT
-969 NTYEALNA
+969 NTYETLNA

-1014 KLDGEVTAGK
+1014 KLDAEVSAGK

-1050 LGKTEAG
+1050 LGKNEAG

-1091 LNTAINDA
+1091 LNTALNNA

-1134 ISANKTAIDTINGQI
+1134 I

-1222 LEKAYKAADEAIKA
+1222 LEKAYKAADEAIKT

-1247 AIKAETEAREAA
+1247 AI
-1259 VKAETEAREAAT
+1259 KAETEAREAAT

-1289 AGLVACVVLLFVKK
+1289 AGLIACVVLLFVKK

>member
-46 IENVKTFK
+46 IENVETFK
-54 TTVDTDADGVLS
+54 TTVGGEDGLS
-66 DEEIRASM
+66 AEEIRNSM
-74 SAKDKVT
+74 SQRDKVT
-81 LFLSMYN
+81 LFFRMYN
-88 YISTSGVITDQDV
+88 YVSSAGVITDADV
-101 LTAKE
+101 KAAKQV
-106 TYQRIYVQYN
+106 YQKIYDQYN
-116 KNGAV
+116 LNGAV
-121 DLYTALKSSM
+121 DLYTSLTS
-131 VSVYMDIGHTYEDH
+131 SVYAIYTEKGQSYKDAFK
-145 TIVEDTRADWTALN
+145 VEAARTAWNDLNTDTA
-159 SDVEK
+159 K
-164 AQDLSMLKNSD
+164 AQDLGMLKNSD
-175 LKFIKEG
+175 LAYDTATG
-182 TEPDVKDVPE
+182 DPDM
-192 SLVKAE
+192 LVKAE
-198 EQIKVWKANIE
+198 AKVKEWKKNIDD
-209 EAIAKIKAIKVVKT
+209 AIDAIKQIQVVTTDADT
-223 AEDEVTVTVFDTVEN
+223 ATVAVFDTAAN
-238 KYLQTYIGVLSS
+238 KYLDTYVGVLKS
-250 QESIEKAAEAIEK
+250 QNTLTA
-263 AKNGDTAQYDYLSGK
+263 AKNAIAVVETQGDLNFLKNDG
-278 FDGVNHYEVY
+278 GVNHYAVY
-288 NNALKGYNEQNA
+288 NKVTEGYNAQNA
-300 KVTAVK
+300 KVKAVV
-306 DLIHEAY
+306 DLIQVAY
-313 FGEGKY
+313 EKYSEVAGK
-319 NKTEGQEV
+319 EV
-327 CYSIYESDI
+327 CYSIHDDI
-336 KVAKEEYDKLIETE
+336 VAARTAFDLLVNTPVNALQDKVKAYDDGVNYFNRLTTMEAKYADVVEAIAGVVAKI
-350 VNPLKSK
+350 
-357 VEALKVN
+357 
-364 VGGAEV
+364 
-370 SYKALL
+370 
-376 DEMLAT
+376 
-382 YNDVVGKIAATKV
+382 ND
-395 AIANIGDVKY
+395 IGEVKY
-405 TKASND
+405 TEASKG
-411 LIGAARTA
+411 LIDAARAA

-427 KAHDTAEGTVAT
+427 KAHDTAEETETT

-447 LDAEAT
+447 LDAEAK
-453 FAAYKQ
+453 FAEYVA
-459 QVVNAINA
+459 QVDNSIKAIN
-467 IKGMKVFIEEKKS
+467 GMKAFVNGSQFY
-480 DFFSEYNKMYKVV
+480 SEYNKMFTVV
-493 NTDMKDLAHQLNGDE
+493 NKDMKDLENQLNGNGSLKGVWMTNLDE
-508 GLQGVYA
+508 SYTPEDAVS
-515 AELDAPYQPKDAA
+515 ELKTCKDAYDYYRNLA
-528 KEFTTCEE
+528 TKISAQTQSISNNIT
-536 LYVYCGKVAMA
+536 A
-547 INTKT
+547 IR
-552 KVINANIDEI
+552 ALD
-562 LHAELRFT
+562 LRFT
-570 NAFEKLYVAICQAI
+570 EEFENLYVAISNAI
-584 DDLPKTESGES
+584 NSLPKVTNSEGVEVP
-595 DERYIGA
+595 DERFIGA
-602 IVDYSAWLT
+602 ISGYAEWLT
-611 RKANY
+611 IKADY

-652 LEAAYF
+652 LEAVYF
-658 GADAEAKKTALATD
+658 GADAEAKKTNLATD
-672 LAAFTERSFALEE
+672 LAAFTARSFTLEE
-685 VEKTYQAWFELYKAG
+685 VKKTYQAWFELYKAG
-700 LDKRGEIIAATEALK
+700 LDKRVEIIAATDALK
-715 AQIEAL
+715 VQIEAL
-721 VRPELDMAL
+721 VRPELDKAL
-730 DGTAGNAAYKTAVE
+730 DETAGNAAYKTAVE

-757 DVNLKAE
+757 DVNLSEE

-775 YAEAFEAYE
+775 YAEAFAAYE

-863 AAYDGSDVAVS
+863 AAYDGSDVVVS
-874 DLVVETAYTN
+874 DLIVETAYTN

-913 KAYVAGDK
+913 KAYVTEGK

-933 AKIAAKFETTVGAKL
+933 ARIAAKFETTVGAKL

-958 VGQYKAGSATS
+958 VGQYKAGSATT
-969 NTYEALNA
+969 NTYETLNA

-1014 KLDGEVTAGK
+1014 KLDAEVSAGK

-1050 LGKTEAG
+1050 LGKNEAG

-1091 LNTAINDA
+1091 LNTALNNA
-1099 KTDLNGKITTIN
+1099 KTDLNGKIDTIN

-1134 ISANKTAIDTINGQI
+1134 I

-1259 VKAETEAREAAT
+1259 T

-1289 AGLVACVVLLFVKK
+1289 AGLIACVVLLFVKK

>member
-46 IENVKTFK
+46 IENVETFK
-54 TTVDTDADGVLS
+54 TTVGGADGLS
-66 DEEIRASM
+66 AEEIRNSM
-74 SAKDKVT
+74 SQRDKVT
-81 LFLSMYN
+81 LFFRMYN
-88 YISTSGVITDQDV
+88 YVSSAGVITDADV
-101 LTAKE
+101 KAAKQV
-106 TYQRIYVQYN
+106 YQKIYDQYN
-116 KNGAV
+116 LNGAV
-121 DLYTALKSSM
+121 DLYTSLTS
-131 VSVYMDIGHTYEDH
+131 SVYAIYTEKGQSYKDAFK
-145 TIVEDTRADWTALN
+145 VEAARTAWNDLNTDTA
-159 SDVEK
+159 K
-164 AQDLSMLKNSD
+164 AQDLGMLKNSD
-175 LKFIKEG
+175 LAYDTATG
-182 TEPDVKDVPE
+182 DPDM
-192 SLVKAE
+192 LVKAE
-198 EQIKVWKANIE
+198 AKVKEWKKNIDD
-209 EAIAKIKAIKVVKT
+209 AIDAIKQIQVVTTDADT
-223 AEDEVTVTVFDTVEN
+223 ATVAVFDTAAN
-238 KYLQTYIGVLSS
+238 KYLDTYVGVLKS
-250 QESIEKAAEAIEK
+250 QNTLTA
-263 AKNGDTAQYDYLSGK
+263 AKNAIAVVETQGDLNFLKNDG
-278 FDGVNHYEVY
+278 GVNHYAVY
-288 NNALKGYNEQNA
+288 NKVTEGYNAQNA
-300 KVTAVK
+300 KVKAVV
-306 DLIHEAY
+306 DLIQVAY
-313 FGEGKY
+313 EKYSEVAGK
-319 NKTEGQEV
+319 EV
-327 CYSIYESDI
+327 CYSIHDDI
-336 KVAKEEYDKLIETE
+336 VAARTAFDLLVNTPVNALQDKVKAYDDGVNYFNRLTTMEAKYADVVEAIAGVVAKI
-350 VNPLKSK
+350 
-357 VEALKVN
+357 
-364 VGGAEV
+364 
-370 SYKALL
+370 
-376 DEMLAT
+376 
-382 YNDVVGKIAATKV
+382 ND
-395 AIANIGDVKY
+395 IGEVKY
-405 TKASND
+405 TEASKG
-411 LIGAARTA
+411 LIDAARAA

-427 KAHDTAEGTVAT
+427 KAHDTAEETETT

-447 LDAEAT
+447 LDAEAK
-453 FAAYKQ
+453 FAEYVA
-459 QVVNAINA
+459 QVDNSIKAIN
-467 IKGMKVFIEEKKS
+467 GMKAFVNGSQFY
-480 DFFSEYNKMYKVV
+480 SEYNKMFTVV
-493 NTDMKDLAHQLNGDE
+493 NKDMKDLENQLNGNGSLNGVWMTNLDE
-508 GLQGVYA
+508 SYTPEDAVS
-515 AELDAPYQPKDAA
+515 ELKTCKDAYDYYRNLA
-528 KEFTTCEE
+528 TKISAQTQSISNNIT
-536 LYVYCGKVAMA
+536 A
-547 INTKT
+547 IR
-552 KVINANIDEI
+552 ALD
-562 LHAELRFT
+562 LRFT
-570 NAFEKLYVAICQAI
+570 EEFENLYVAISNAI
-584 DDLPKTESGES
+584 NSLPKVTNSEGVEVP
-595 DERYIGA
+595 DERFIGA
-602 IVDYSAWLT
+602 ISGYAEWLT
-611 RKANY
+611 IKADY
-616 EALVATAEEW
+616 EALVAVAEEW

-645 SEGKYAA
+645 SEEKYAA

-658 GADAEAKKTALATD
+658 GADAEAKKTNLATD
-672 LAAFTERSFALEE
+672 LAAFTARSFTLEE
-685 VEKTYQAWFELYKAG
+685 VKKTYQAWFELYKAG
-700 LDKRGEIIAATEALK
+700 LDKRVEIIAATDALK

-721 VRPELDMAL
+721 VRPELDKAL
-730 DGTAGNAAYKTAVE
+730 DETAGNAAYKTAVE

-757 DVNLKAE
+757 DVNLSEE

-775 YAEAFEAYE
+775 YAEAFAAYE

-863 AAYDGSDVAVS
+863 AAYDGSDVAVA
-874 DLVVETAYTN
+874 DLIVETAYTN

-894 DVSKVTALLA
+894 DVSNVTALLA

-913 KAYVAGDK
+913 KAYVTEGK

-933 AKIAAKFETTVGAKL
+933 ARIAAKFETTVGAKL

-958 VGQYKAGSATS
+958 VGQYKAGSATT

-1014 KLDGEVTAGK
+1014 KLDAEVSAGK

-1050 LGKTEAG
+1050 LGKNEAG

-1134 ISANKTAIDTINGQI
+1134 I

-1173 EAKDTELGN
+1173 EAKDTELAN

-1201 EDAYKAADKALEDAY
+1201 EDAYKAADKVLEDAY

-1259 VKAETEAREAAT
+1259 T

>member
-46 IENVKTFK
+46 IENVETFK
-54 TTVDTDADGVLS
+54 TTVGGEDGLS
-66 DEEIRASM
+66 AEEIRNSM
-74 SAKDKVT
+74 SQRDKVT
-81 LFLSMYN
+81 LFFRMYN
-88 YISTSGVITDQDV
+88 YVSSAGVITDADV
-101 LTAKE
+101 KAAKQV
-106 TYQRIYVQYN
+106 YQKIYDQYN
-116 KNGAV
+116 LNGAV
-121 DLYTALKSSM
+121 DLYTSLTS
-131 VSVYMDIGHTYEDH
+131 SVYAIYTEKGQSYKDAFK
-145 TIVEDTRADWTALN
+145 VEAARTAWNDLNTDTA
-159 SDVEK
+159 K
-164 AQDLSMLKNSD
+164 AQDLGMLKNSD
-175 LKFIKEG
+175 LAYDTATG
-182 TEPDVKDVPE
+182 DPDM
-192 SLVKAE
+192 LVKAE
-198 EQIKVWKANIE
+198 AKVKEWKKNIDD
-209 EAIAKIKAIKVVKT
+209 AIDAIKQIQVVTTDADT
-223 AEDEVTVTVFDTVEN
+223 ATVAVFDTAAN
-238 KYLQTYIGVLSS
+238 KYLDTYVGVLKS
-250 QESIEKAAEAIEK
+250 QNTLTA
-263 AKNGDTAQYDYLSGK
+263 AKNAIAVVETQGDLNFLKNDG
-278 FDGVNHYEVY
+278 GVNHYAVY
-288 NNALKGYNEQNA
+288 NKVTEGYNAQNA
-300 KVTAVK
+300 KVKAVV
-306 DLIHEAY
+306 DLIQVAY
-313 FGEGKY
+313 GKY
-319 NKTEGQEV
+319 SEEAGKEV
-327 CYSIYESDI
+327 CYSIHDDI
-336 KVAKEEYDKLIETE
+336 VAARTAFDLLVNTPVNALQDKVKAYDDGVNYFNRLTMMEAKYADVVEAIAGVVAKI
-350 VNPLKSK
+350 
-357 VEALKVN
+357 
-364 VGGAEV
+364 
-370 SYKALL
+370 
-376 DEMLAT
+376 
-382 YNDVVGKIAATKV
+382 ND
-395 AIANIGDVKY
+395 IGEVKY
-405 TKASND
+405 TEASKG
-411 LIGAARTA
+411 LIDAARAA

-427 KAHDTAEGTVAT
+427 KAHDTAEETETT

-447 LDAEAT
+447 LDAEAK
-453 FAAYKQ
+453 FAEYVA
-459 QVVNAINA
+459 QVDNSIKAIN
-467 IKGMKVFIEEKKS
+467 GMKAFVNGSQFY
-480 DFFSEYNKMYKVV
+480 SEYNKMFTVV
-493 NTDMKDLAHQLNGDE
+493 NKDMKDLENQLNGNGSLKGVWMTNLDE
-508 GLQGVYA
+508 SYTPEDAVS
-515 AELDAPYQPKDAA
+515 ELKTCKDAYDYYRNLA
-528 KEFTTCEE
+528 TKISAQTQSISNNIT
-536 LYVYCGKVAMA
+536 A
-547 INTKT
+547 IR
-552 KVINANIDEI
+552 ALD
-562 LHAELRFT
+562 LRFT
-570 NAFEKLYVAICQAI
+570 EEFENLYVAISNAI
-584 DDLPKTESGES
+584 NSLPKVTNSEGVEVP
-595 DERYIGA
+595 DERFIGA
-602 IVDYSAWLT
+602 ISGYAEWLT
-611 RKANY
+611 IKADY
-616 EALVATAEEW
+616 EALVAVAEEW

-645 SEGKYAA
+645 SEEKYKA
-652 LEAAYF
+652 LEAVYF
-658 GADAEAKKTALATD
+658 GADEAEKKANLATD
-672 LAAFTERSFALEE
+672 LAAFTARSFTLEE
-685 VEKTYQAWFELYKAG
+685 VKKTYQAWFELYKAG
-700 LDKRGEIIAATEALK
+700 LDKRVEIIAATDALK

-721 VRPELDMAL
+721 VRPELNMAL

-757 DVNLKAE
+757 DVNLTEE

-775 YAEAFEAYE
+775 YAEAFAAYE

-830 VEFAQYVRNYEAL
+830 VEFASFVRNYEAL

-863 AAYDGSDVAVS
+863 AAYDGSDVAVA

-894 DVSKVTALLA
+894 DVSNVTALLA

-913 KAYVAGDK
+913 KAYVTEGK

-933 AKIAAKFETTVGAKL
+933 ARIAAKFETTVGAKL

-958 VGQYKAGSATS
+958 VGQYKAGSATT
-969 NTYEALNA
+969 NTYETLNA

-1014 KLDGEVTAGK
+1014 KLDAEVSAGK

-1091 LNTAINDA
+1091 LNTALNNA
-1099 KTDLNGKITTIN
+1099 KTDLNGKINTIN

-1134 ISANKTAIDTINGQI
+1134 I

-1222 LEKAYKAADEAIKA
+1222 LEKAYKAADDAIKA

-1247 AIKAETEAREAA
+1247 AI
-1259 VKAETEAREAAT
+1259 KAETEAREAAT

-1289 AGLVACVVLLFVKK
+1289 AGLIACVVLLFVKK

>member
-31 SASAADEEKTDAQVF
+31 SASAADEDNAAQVF
-46 IENVKTFK
+46 IENVETFK
-54 TTVDTDADGVLS
+54 TTVGGEDGLS
-66 DEEIRASM
+66 AEEIRNSM
-74 SAKDKVT
+74 SQKDKVT
-81 LFLSMYN
+81 LFFRMYN
-88 YISTSGVITDQDV
+88 YVSSAGVITDADV
-101 LTAKE
+101 NAAKQV
-106 TYQRIYVQYN
+106 YQKIYDQYN
-116 KNGAV
+116 LNGAV
-121 DLYTALKSSM
+121 DLYTSLTS
-131 VSVYMDIGHTYEDH
+131 SVYAIYTEKGQSYKDAFK
-145 TIVEDTRADWTALN
+145 VEAARAAWDELN
-159 SDVEK
+159 SNTAK
-164 AQDLSMLKNSD
+164 AQDLGMLKNSD
-175 LKFIKEG
+175 LVYDTTG
-182 TEPDVKDVPE
+182 APDM
-192 SLVKAE
+192 LAKAE
-198 EQIKVWKANIE
+198 AKVAEWKANIDD
-209 EAIAKIKAIKVVKT
+209 AIAAIKVIEVVT
-223 AEDEVTVTVFDTVEN
+223 ADTDDVTVAVFDTTAG
-238 KYLQTYIGVLSS
+238 KYLTTYVGVLKS
-250 QESIEKAAEAIEK
+250 QTTLTA
-263 AKNGDTAQYDYLSGK
+263 AKNAIAIVETQGDLNFLKNDG
-278 FDGVNHYEVY
+278 GVNHYAVY
-288 NNALKGYNEQNA
+288 NKVTEGYNAQNA
-300 KVTAVK
+300 KVKAVV
-306 DLIHEAY
+306 DLIQVAY
-313 FGEGKY
+313 GKY
-319 NKTEGQEV
+319 SEEAGKEV
-327 CYSIYESDI
+327 CYSIHDDI
-336 KVAKEEYDKLIETE
+336 VAARAAFDLLVNTTVNALQNKVKAYDDGVNYYDRLTTMEAKY
-350 VNPLKSK
+350 
-357 VEALKVN
+357 A
-364 VGGAEV
+364 
-370 SYKALL
+370 
-376 DEMLAT
+376 
-382 YNDVVGKIAATKV
+382 DVVAEIAGVVTKIN
-395 AIANIGDVKY
+395 AIGEVKY
-405 TKASND
+405 TEASKG
-411 LIGAARTA
+411 LIDAARAA
-419 FDALPADV
+419 FNALPADV
-427 KAHDTAEGTVAT
+427 KAHDTAEETETT

-447 LDAEAT
+447 LDAEAK
-453 FAAYKQ
+453 FAEYVA
-459 QVVNAINA
+459 QVDNSIKAIN
-467 IKGMKVFIEEKKS
+467 GMKAFVNGSQFY
-480 DFFSEYNKMYKVV
+480 SEYNKMFTVV
-493 NTDMKDLAHQLNGDE
+493 NKDMKDLENQLNGNGSLKGVWMTNLDE
-508 GLQGVYA
+508 AYTPDDAVS
-515 AELDAPYQPKDAA
+515 ELKTCKDAYDYYRNLA
-528 KEFTTCEE
+528 TKISAQTQSISNNIT
-536 LYVYCGKVAMA
+536 A
-547 INTKT
+547 IR
-552 KVINANIDEI
+552 ALD
-562 LHAELRFT
+562 LRFT
-570 NAFEKLYVAICQAI
+570 DEFEGYYVAISGAI
-584 DDLPKTESGES
+584 NSLPKVTNAEGVEVP
-595 DERYIGA
+595 DERFIGA
-602 IVDYSAWLT
+602 ISGYEEWLT
-611 RKANY
+611 IKADY

-658 GADAEAKKTALATD
+658 GADAEAKKTNLAGD
-672 LAAFTERSFALEE
+672 LAAFTARSFTLEE
-685 VEKTYQAWFELYKAG
+685 VKKTYQAWFELYKAG
-700 LDKRGEIIAATEALK
+700 LDKRVEIIAATDALK
-715 AQIEAL
+715 AQIVAL
-721 VRPELDMAL
+721 ARPELDKAL
-730 DGTAGNAAYKTAVE
+730 DETAGNAAYKTAVE

-757 DVNLKAE
+757 DVNLNAE

-775 YAEAFEAYE
+775 YAEAFAAYE

-816 RTAYDAAAATLAEG
+816 RKAYDDAAATLAEG
-830 VEFAQYVRNYEAL
+830 VEFAQFVRNYEAL

-863 AAYDGSDVAVS
+863 AAYDGSDVAVA
-874 DLVVETAYTN
+874 DLIVETAYTN

-913 KAYVAGDK
+913 KAYVTEGK

-933 AKIAAKFETTVGAKL
+933 ARIAAKFETTVGAKL

-958 VGQYKAGSATS
+958 VGQYKAGSATT
-969 NTYEALNA
+969 NTYETLNA

-1014 KLDGEVTAGK
+1014 KLDAEVSAGK

-1134 ISANKTAIDTINGQI
+1134 I

-1173 EAKDTELGN
+1173 EAKDTELAN

-1259 VKAETEAREAAT
+1259 T

-1289 AGLVACVVLLFVKK
+1289 AGLIACVVLLFVKK

>member
-46 IENVKTFK
+46 IENVETFK
-54 TTVDTDADGVLS
+54 TTVGGADGLS
-66 DEEIRASM
+66 AEEIRNSM
-74 SAKDKVT
+74 SQRDKVT
-81 LFLSMYN
+81 LFFRMYN
-88 YISTSGVITDQDV
+88 YVSSAGVITDADV
-101 LTAKE
+101 KAAKQV
-106 TYQRIYVQYN
+106 YQKIYDQYN
-116 KNGAV
+116 LNGAV
-121 DLYTALKSSM
+121 DLYTSLTS
-131 VSVYMDIGHTYEDH
+131 SVYAIYTEKGQSYKDAFK
-145 TIVEDTRADWTALN
+145 VEAARTAWNDLNTDTA
-159 SDVEK
+159 K
-164 AQDLSMLKNSD
+164 AQDLGMLKNSD
-175 LKFIKEG
+175 LAYDTATG
-182 TEPDVKDVPE
+182 DPDM
-192 SLVKAE
+192 LVKAE
-198 EQIKVWKANIE
+198 AKVKEWKKNIDD
-209 EAIAKIKAIKVVKT
+209 AIDAIKQIQVVTTDADT
-223 AEDEVTVTVFDTVEN
+223 ATVAVFDTAAN
-238 KYLQTYIGVLSS
+238 KYLDTYVGVLKS
-250 QESIEKAAEAIEK
+250 QNTLTA
-263 AKNGDTAQYDYLSGK
+263 AKNAIAVVETQGDLNFLKNDG
-278 FDGVNHYEVY
+278 GVNHYAVY
-288 NNALKGYNEQNA
+288 NKVTEGYNAQNA
-300 KVTAVK
+300 KVKAVV
-306 DLIHEAY
+306 DLIQVAY
-313 FGEGKY
+313 EKYSEVAGK
-319 NKTEGQEV
+319 EV
-327 CYSIYESDI
+327 CYSIHDDI
-336 KVAKEEYDKLIETE
+336 VAARTAFDLLVNTPVNALQDKVKAYDDGVNYFNRLTTMEAKYADVVEAIAGVVAKI
-350 VNPLKSK
+350 
-357 VEALKVN
+357 
-364 VGGAEV
+364 
-370 SYKALL
+370 
-376 DEMLAT
+376 
-382 YNDVVGKIAATKV
+382 ND
-395 AIANIGDVKY
+395 IGEVKY
-405 TKASND
+405 TEASKG
-411 LIGAARTA
+411 LIDAARAA

-427 KAHDTAEGTVAT
+427 KAHDTAEETETT

-447 LDAEAT
+447 LDAEAK
-453 FAAYKQ
+453 FAEYVA
-459 QVVNAINA
+459 QVDNSIKAIN
-467 IKGMKVFIEEKKS
+467 GMKAFVNGSQFY
-480 DFFSEYNKMYKVV
+480 SEYNKMFTVV
-493 NTDMKDLAHQLNGDE
+493 NKDMKDLENQLNGNGSLKGVWMTNLDE
-508 GLQGVYA
+508 AYTPDDAVS
-515 AELDAPYQPKDAA
+515 ELKTCKDAYDYYRNLA
-528 KEFTTCEE
+528 TKISAQTQSISNNIT
-536 LYVYCGKVAMA
+536 A
-547 INTKT
+547 IR
-552 KVINANIDEI
+552 ALD
-562 LHAELRFT
+562 LRFT
-570 NAFEKLYVAICQAI
+570 EEFENLYVAISNAI
-584 DDLPKTESGES
+584 NSLPKVTNSEGVEVP
-595 DERYIGA
+595 DERFIGA
-602 IVDYSAWLT
+602 ISGYAEWLT
-611 RKANY
+611 IKADY
-616 EALVATAEEW
+616 EALVAVAEEW

-645 SEGKYAA
+645 SEEKYKA
-652 LEAAYF
+652 LEAVYF
-658 GADAEAKKTALATD
+658 GADAEAKKTNLATD
-672 LAAFTERSFALEE
+672 LAAFTARSFTLEE
-685 VEKTYQAWFELYKAG
+685 VKKTYQAWFELYKAG
-700 LDKRGEIIAATEALK
+700 LDKRVEIIAATDALK
-715 AQIEAL
+715 VQIEAL
-721 VRPELDMAL
+721 VRPELDKAL

-757 DVNLKAE
+757 DVNLTEE

-775 YAEAFEAYE
+775 YAEAFAAYE

-816 RTAYDAAAATLAEG
+816 RTAYDAAVATLAEG
-830 VEFAQYVRNYEAL
+830 VDFAQYVRNYEAL

-863 AAYDGSDVAVS
+863 AAYDGSDVAVA
-874 DLVVETAYTN
+874 DLIVETAYTN

-913 KAYVAGDK
+913 KAYVTEGK

-933 AKIAAKFETTVGAKL
+933 ARIAAKFETTVGAKL

-958 VGQYKAGSATS
+958 VGQYKAGSATT
-969 NTYEALNA
+969 NTYETLNA

-1014 KLDGEVTAGK
+1014 KLDAEVSAGK

-1134 ISANKTAIDTINGQI
+1134 I

-1216 KAADVE
+1216 KAAD
-1222 LEKAYKAADEAIKA
+1222 DAIKA

-1247 AIKAETEAREAA
+1247 AI
-1259 VKAETEAREAAT
+1259 KAETEAREAAT

-1289 AGLVACVVLLFVKK
+1289 AGLIACVVLLFVKK

>member
-31 SASAADEEKTDAQVF
+31 SASAADEDNAAQVF
-46 IENVKTFK
+46 IENVETFK
-54 TTVDTDADGVLS
+54 TTVGGADGLS
-66 DEEIRASM
+66 AEEIRNSM
-74 SAKDKVT
+74 SEKDKVT
-81 LFLSMYN
+81 LFFRMYN
-88 YISTSGVITDQDV
+88 YVSSAGVITDADV
-101 LTAKE
+101 NAAKQV
-106 TYQRIYVQYN
+106 YQKIYDQYN
-116 KNGAV
+116 LNGAV
-121 DLYTALKSSM
+121 DLYTSLTS
-131 VSVYMDIGHTYEDH
+131 SVYAIYTEKGQSYKDAFK
-145 TIVEDTRADWTALN
+145 VEAARAAWDELN
-159 SDVEK
+159 SNTAK
-164 AQDLSMLKNSD
+164 AQDLGMLKNSD
-175 LKFIKEG
+175 LVYDTTG
-182 TEPDVKDVPE
+182 APDM
-192 SLVKAE
+192 LAKAE
-198 EQIKVWKANIE
+198 AKVAEWKANID
-209 EAIAKIKAIKVVKT
+209 EAIKAIKKIEVVTTDADT
-223 AEDEVTVTVFDTVEN
+223 ATVAVFDTTEG
-238 KYLQTYIGVLSS
+238 KYLTTYVGVLKS
-250 QESIEKAAEAIEK
+250 QTTLTA
-263 AKNGDTAQYDYLSGK
+263 AKNAIAIVETQGDLNFLKSDG
-278 FDGVNHYEVY
+278 GVNHYAVY
-288 NNALKGYNEQNA
+288 NKVAEGYNAQNA
-300 KVTAVK
+300 KVKAVV
-306 DLIHEAY
+306 DLIQVAY
-313 FGEGKY
+313 EKYSEVAGK
-319 NKTEGQEV
+319 EV
-327 CYSIYESDI
+327 CYSIHDDI
-336 KVAKEEYDKLIETE
+336 VAARTAHDLLVNTPVNALQDKVKAYDDGVNYYNRLTTMKAKY
-350 VNPLKSK
+350 
-357 VEALKVN
+357 A
-364 VGGAEV
+364 
-370 SYKALL
+370 
-376 DEMLAT
+376 
-382 YNDVVGKIAATKV
+382 DVVAEIAGVVTKIN
-395 AIANIGDVKY
+395 AIGEVKY
-405 TKASND
+405 TEASKG
-411 LIGAARTA
+411 LIDAARTA

-427 KAHDTAEGTVAT
+427 KAHDTAEETETT

-447 LDAEAT
+447 LDAEAK
-453 FAAYKQ
+453 FAEYVA
-459 QVVNAINA
+459 QVDNSIKAIN
-467 IKGMKVFIEEKKS
+467 GMKAFVNGSQFY
-480 DFFSEYNKMYKVV
+480 SEYNKMFTVV
-493 NTDMKDLAHQLNGDE
+493 NKDMKDLENQLNGNGSLKGVWMTNLDE
-508 GLQGVYA
+508 AYTPDDAVS
-515 AELDAPYQPKDAA
+515 ELKTCKDAYDYYRNLA
-528 KEFTTCEE
+528 TKISAQTQSISNNIT
-536 LYVYCGKVAMA
+536 A
-547 INTKT
+547 IR
-552 KVINANIDEI
+552 ALD
-562 LHAELRFT
+562 LRFT
-570 NAFEKLYVAICQAI
+570 DEFEGYYVAISGAI
-584 DDLPKTESGES
+584 NSLPKVTNAEGVEVP
-595 DERYIGA
+595 DERFIGA
-602 IVDYSAWLT
+602 ISGYEEWLT
-611 RKANY
+611 IKADY

-658 GADAEAKKTALATD
+658 GADAEAKKTNLAGD
-672 LAAFTERSFALEE
+672 LAAFTARSFTLEE
-685 VEKTYQAWFELYKAG
+685 VKKTYQAWFELYKAG
-700 LDKRGEIIAATEALK
+700 LTKRGEIIAATDALK
-715 AQIEAL
+715 VQIEAL
-721 VRPELDMAL
+721 VRPELDKAL
-730 DGTAGNAAYKTAVE
+730 DETAGNAAYKTAVE
-744 AVTAAYNKLTTDF
+744 AVTAAYNKLATDF
-757 DVNLKAE
+757 DVNLNEE

-775 YAEAFEAYE
+775 YADAFAAYE

-804 DKELTENRIAEA
+804 DKELTKNRIAEA
-816 RTAYDAAAATLAEG
+816 RKAYDDAAATLAEG

-863 AAYDGSDVAVS
+863 AAYDGSDVAVA

-894 DVSKVTALLA
+894 DVSNVTALLA

-913 KAYVAGDK
+913 KAYVTEGK

-933 AKIAAKFETTVGAKL
+933 ARIAAKFETTVGAKL

-958 VGQYKAGSATS
+958 VGQYKAGSATT
-969 NTYEALNA
+969 NTYETLNA

-1014 KLDGEVTAGK
+1014 KLDAEVSAGK

-1091 LNTAINDA
+1091 LNTALNNA
-1099 KTDLNGKITTIN
+1099 KTDLNGKINTIN

-1134 ISANKTAIDTINGQI
+1134 I

-1222 LEKAYKAADEAIKA
+1222 LEKAYKAADDAIKA

-1247 AIKAETEAREAA
+1247 AI
-1259 VKAETEAREAAT
+1259 KAETEAREAAT

-1289 AGLVACVVLLFVKK
+1289 AGLIACVVLLFVKK

>member
-31 SASAADEEKTDAQVF
+31 SASAADEDNAAQVF
-46 IENVKTFK
+46 IENVETFK
-54 TTVDTDADGVLS
+54 TTVGGADGLS
-66 DEEIRASM
+66 AEEIRNSM
-74 SAKDKVT
+74 SEKDKVT
-81 LFLSMYN
+81 LFFRMYN
-88 YISTSGVITDQDV
+88 YVSSAGVITDADV
-101 LTAKE
+101 NAAKQV
-106 TYQRIYVQYN
+106 YQKIYDQYN
-116 KNGAV
+116 LNGAV
-121 DLYTALKSSM
+121 DLYTSLTS
-131 VSVYMDIGHTYEDH
+131 SVYAIYTEKGQSYKDAFK
-145 TIVEDTRADWTALN
+145 VEAARAAWDELN
-159 SDVEK
+159 SNTAK
-164 AQDLSMLKNSD
+164 AQDLGMLKNSD
-175 LKFIKEG
+175 LVYDTTG
-182 TEPDVKDVPE
+182 APDM
-192 SLVKAE
+192 LAKAE
-198 EQIKVWKANIE
+198 AKVAEWKANIDD
-209 EAIAKIKAIKVVKT
+209 AIAAIKVIEVVT
-223 AEDEVTVTVFDTVEN
+223 ADTDDVTVAVFDTTAG
-238 KYLQTYIGVLSS
+238 KYLDTYVGVLKS
-250 QESIEKAAEAIEK
+250 QTTLTA
-263 AKNGDTAQYDYLSGK
+263 AKNAIAIVETQGDLNFLKNDG
-278 FDGVNHYEVY
+278 GVNHYAVY
-288 NNALKGYNEQNA
+288 NKVTEGYNAQNA
-300 KVTAVK
+300 KVKAVV
-306 DLIHEAY
+306 DLIQVAY
-313 FGEGKY
+313 GKY
-319 NKTEGQEV
+319 SEVAGKEV
-327 CYSIYESDI
+327 CYSIHDDI
-336 KVAKEEYDKLIETE
+336 VAARAAFDLLVNTTVNALQNKVKAYDDGVNYYDRLTTMEAKY
-350 VNPLKSK
+350 
-357 VEALKVN
+357 A
-364 VGGAEV
+364 
-370 SYKALL
+370 
-376 DEMLAT
+376 
-382 YNDVVGKIAATKV
+382 DVVAEIAGVVTKIN
-395 AIANIGDVKY
+395 AIGEVKY
-405 TKASND
+405 TEASKG
-411 LIGAARTA
+411 LIDAARAA
-419 FDALPADV
+419 FNALPADV
-427 KAHDTAEGTVAT
+427 KAHDTAEETETT

-447 LDAEAT
+447 LDAEAK
-453 FAAYKQ
+453 FAEYVA
-459 QVVNAINA
+459 QVDNSIKAIN
-467 IKGMKVFIEEKKS
+467 GMKAFVNGSQFY
-480 DFFSEYNKMYKVV
+480 SEYNKMFTVV
-493 NTDMKDLAHQLNGDE
+493 NKDMKDLENQLNGNGALKGVWMTNLDE
-508 GLQGVYA
+508 AYTPDDAVS
-515 AELDAPYQPKDAA
+515 ELKTCKDAYDYYRNLA
-528 KEFTTCEE
+528 TKISAQTQSISNNIT
-536 LYVYCGKVAMA
+536 A
-547 INTKT
+547 IR
-552 KVINANIDEI
+552 ALD
-562 LHAELRFT
+562 LRFT
-570 NAFEKLYVAICQAI
+570 DEFEGYYVAISGAI
-584 DDLPKTESGES
+584 NSLPKVTNTEGVEVP
-595 DERYIGA
+595 DERFIGA
-602 IVDYSAWLT
+602 ISGYEEWLT
-611 RKANY
+611 IKADY

-652 LEAAYF
+652 LEAVYF
-658 GADAEAKKTALATD
+658 GADAEAKKTNLAGD
-672 LAAFTERSFALEE
+672 LAAFTARSFTLEE
-685 VEKTYQAWFELYKAG
+685 VKKTYQAWFALYKAG
-700 LDKRGEIIAATEALK
+700 LDKRVEIIAATDALK

-721 VRPELDMAL
+721 VRPELDKAL

-775 YAEAFEAYE
+775 YAEAFAAYE

-863 AAYDGSDVAVS
+863 AAYDGSDVAVA
-874 DLVVETAYTN
+874 DLIVETAYTN

-933 AKIAAKFETTVGAKL
+933 ARIAAKFETTVGAKL

-969 NTYEALNA
+969 NTYETLNA

-1014 KLDGEVTAGK
+1014 KLDAEVSAGK

-1091 LNTAINDA
+1091 LNTALNNA
-1099 KTDLNGKITTIN
+1099 KTDLNGKINTIN

-1134 ISANKTAIDTINGQI
+1134 I

-1173 EAKDTELGN
+1173 EAKDTELAN

-1259 VKAETEAREAAT
+1259 T

-1289 AGLVACVVLLFVKK
+1289 AGLIACVVLLFVRK

>member
-46 IENVKTFK
+46 IENVETFK
-54 TTVDTDADGVLS
+54 TTVGGEDGLS
-66 DEEIRASM
+66 AEEIRNSM
-74 SAKDKVT
+74 SQRDKVT
-81 LFLSMYN
+81 LFFRMYN
-88 YISTSGVITDQDV
+88 YVSSAGVITDADV
-101 LTAKE
+101 NAAKQV
-106 TYQRIYVQYN
+106 YQKIYDQYN
-116 KNGAV
+116 LNGAV
-121 DLYTALKSSM
+121 DLYTSLTS
-131 VSVYMDIGHTYEDH
+131 SVYAIYTEKGQSYKDAFKVAAARTAWDDLN
-145 TIVEDTRADWTALN
+145 TDTA
-159 SDVEK
+159 K
-164 AQDLSMLKNSD
+164 AQDLGMLKNSD
-175 LKFIKEG
+175 LAYDTATG
-182 TEPDVKDVPE
+182 DPDM
-192 SLVKAE
+192 LVKAE
-198 EQIKVWKANIE
+198 AKVKEWKKNIDD
-209 EAIAKIKAIKVVKT
+209 AIDAIKQIQVVTTDADT
-223 AEDEVTVTVFDTVEN
+223 ATVAVFDTAAN
-238 KYLQTYIGVLSS
+238 KYLDTYVGVLKS
-250 QESIEKAAEAIEK
+250 QNTLTA
-263 AKNGDTAQYDYLSGK
+263 AKNAIAIVETQGDLNFLKNDG
-278 FDGVNHYEVY
+278 GVNHYAVY
-288 NNALKGYNEQNA
+288 NKVTEGYNAQNA
-300 KVTAVK
+300 KVKAVV
-306 DLIHEAY
+306 DLIQVAYEKYSEEA
-313 FGEGKY
+313 GK
-319 NKTEGQEV
+319 EV
-327 CYSIYESDI
+327 CYSIHDDI
-336 KVAKEEYDKLIETE
+336 V
-350 VNPLKSK
+350 
-357 VEALKVN
+357 
-364 VGGAEV
+364 
-370 SYKALL
+370 
-376 DEMLAT
+376 
-382 YNDVVGKIAATKV
+382 
-395 AIANIGDVKY
+395 
-405 TKASND
+405 
-411 LIGAARTA
+411 AARTA
-419 FDALPADV
+419 HDLLVNTPVNALQDKVKAYDDGVNYYNRLDTMETKYADVVVEIAGVVTKINAIGEVKYTEASKGLIDAARAAFNALPADV
-427 KAHDTAEGTVAT
+427 KAHDTAEETETT

-447 LDAEAT
+447 LDAEAK
-453 FAAYKQ
+453 FAEYVA
-459 QVVNAINA
+459 QVDNSIKAIN
-467 IKGMKVFIEEKKS
+467 GMKAFVNGSQFY
-480 DFFSEYNKMYKVV
+480 SEYNKMFTVV
-493 NTDMKDLAHQLNGDE
+493 NKDMKDLENQLNGNGTLKGVWKTNLDE
-508 GLQGVYA
+508 AYTPDDAVS
-515 AELDAPYQPKDAA
+515 ELKTCKDAYDYYRNLA
-528 KEFTTCEE
+528 TKISAQTQSISNNIT
-536 LYVYCGKVAMA
+536 A
-547 INTKT
+547 IR
-552 KVINANIDEI
+552 ALD
-562 LHAELRFT
+562 LRFT
-570 NAFEKLYVAICQAI
+570 DEFEGYYVAISGAI
-584 DDLPKTESGES
+584 NSLPKVTNAEGVEVP
-595 DERYIGA
+595 DERFIGA
-602 IVDYSAWLT
+602 ISGYEEWLT
-611 RKANY
+611 IKADY

-652 LEAAYF
+652 LEAVYF
-658 GADAEAKKTALATD
+658 GADAEAKKTNLAGD
-672 LAAFTERSFALEE
+672 LAAFTARSFTLEE
-685 VEKTYQAWFELYKAG
+685 VKKTYQAWFELYKAG
-700 LDKRGEIIAATEALK
+700 LDKRVEIIAATEALK

-721 VRPELDMAL
+721 VRPELNMAL

-757 DVNLKAE
+757 DVNLTAE

-775 YAEAFEAYE
+775 YADAFAAYE

-804 DKELTENRIAEA
+804 DKELIENRIADA

-874 DLVVETAYTN
+874 DLIVETAYTN

-933 AKIAAKFETTVGAKL
+933 ARIAAKFESTVGAKL

-1014 KLDGEVTAGK
+1014 KLDAEVTAGK

-1091 LNTAINDA
+1091 LNTALNNA
-1099 KTDLNGKITTIN
+1099 KTDLNGKINTIN

-1134 ISANKTAIDTINGQI
+1134 I

-1259 VKAETEAREAAT
+1259 T

-1289 AGLVACVVLLFVKK
+1289 AGLIACVVLLFVKK

>member
-31 SASAADEEKTDAQVF
+31 SASAADEDNAAQVF
-46 IENVKTFK
+46 IENVETFK
-54 TTVDTDADGVLS
+54 TTVGGADGLS
-66 DEEIRASM
+66 AEEIRNSM
-74 SAKDKVT
+74 SQKDKVT
-81 LFLSMYN
+81 LFFRMYN
-88 YISTSGVITDQDV
+88 YVSSAGVITDADV
-101 LTAKE
+101 NAAKQV
-106 TYQRIYVQYN
+106 YQKIYDQYN
-116 KNGAV
+116 LNGAV
-121 DLYTALKSSM
+121 DLYTSLTS
-131 VSVYMDIGHTYEDH
+131 SVYAIYTEKGQSYKDAFK
-145 TIVEDTRADWTALN
+145 VEAARAAWDELN
-159 SDVEK
+159 SNTAK
-164 AQDLSMLKNSD
+164 AQDLGMLKNSD
-175 LKFIKEG
+175 LVYDTTG
-182 TEPDVKDVPE
+182 APDM
-192 SLVKAE
+192 LAKAE
-198 EQIKVWKANIE
+198 AKVAEWKANIDD
-209 EAIAKIKAIKVVKT
+209 AIAAIKVIEVVT
-223 AEDEVTVTVFDTVEN
+223 ADTDDVTVAVFDTTAG
-238 KYLQTYIGVLSS
+238 KYLDTYVGVLKS
-250 QESIEKAAEAIEK
+250 QTTLTA
-263 AKNGDTAQYDYLSGK
+263 AKNAIAIVETQGDLNFLKNDG
-278 FDGVNHYEVY
+278 GVNHYAVY
-288 NNALKGYNEQNA
+288 NKVTEGYNAQNA
-300 KVTAVK
+300 KVKAVV
-306 DLIHEAY
+306 DLIQVAY
-313 FGEGKY
+313 GKY
-319 NKTEGQEV
+319 SEEAGKEV
-327 CYSIYESDI
+327 CYSIHDDI
-336 KVAKEEYDKLIETE
+336 VAARAAFDLLVNTTVNALQNKVKAYDDGVNYYDRLTTMEAKY
-350 VNPLKSK
+350 
-357 VEALKVN
+357 A
-364 VGGAEV
+364 
-370 SYKALL
+370 
-376 DEMLAT
+376 
-382 YNDVVGKIAATKV
+382 DVVAEIAGVVTKIN
-395 AIANIGDVKY
+395 AIGEVKY
-405 TKASND
+405 TEASKG
-411 LIGAARTA
+411 LIDAARAA
-419 FDALPADV
+419 FNALPADV
-427 KAHDTAEGTVAT
+427 KAHDTAEETETT

-447 LDAEAT
+447 LDAEAK
-453 FAAYKQ
+453 FAEYVA
-459 QVVNAINA
+459 QVDNSIKAIN
-467 IKGMKVFIEEKKS
+467 GMKAFVNGSQFY
-480 DFFSEYNKMYKVV
+480 SEYNKMFTVV
-493 NTDMKDLAHQLNGDE
+493 NKDMKDLENQLNGNGSLKGVWMTNLDE
-508 GLQGVYA
+508 AYTPDDAVS
-515 AELDAPYQPKDAA
+515 ELKTCKDAYDYYRNLA
-528 KEFTTCEE
+528 TKISAQTQSISNNIT
-536 LYVYCGKVAMA
+536 A
-547 INTKT
+547 IR
-552 KVINANIDEI
+552 ALD
-562 LHAELRFT
+562 LRFT
-570 NAFEKLYVAICQAI
+570 DEFEGYYVAISGAI
-584 DDLPKTESGES
+584 NSLPKVTNTEGVEVP
-595 DERYIGA
+595 DERFIGA
-602 IVDYSAWLT
+602 ISGYEEWLT
-611 RKANY
+611 IKADY

-652 LEAAYF
+652 LEAVYF
-658 GADAEAKKTALATD
+658 GADAEAKKTNLAGD
-672 LAAFTERSFALEE
+672 LAAFTARSFTLEE
-685 VEKTYQAWFELYKAG
+685 VKKTYQAWFALYKAG
-700 LDKRGEIIAATEALK
+700 LDKRVEIIAATDALK

-721 VRPELDMAL
+721 VRPELDKAL
-730 DGTAGNAAYKTAVE
+730 DETAGNAAYKTAVE

-757 DVNLKAE
+757 DVNLNAE

-775 YAEAFEAYE
+775 YAEAFAAYE
-784 TALVNVKANAVEEKI
+784 TALVNVKANAVEETI

-874 DLVVETAYTN
+874 DLIVETAYTN

-913 KAYVAGDK
+913 KAYVTEGK

-933 AKIAAKFETTVGAKL
+933 ARIAAKFETTVGAKL

-958 VGQYKAGSATS
+958 VGQYKAGSATT
-969 NTYEALNA
+969 NTYETLNA

-1014 KLDGEVTAGK
+1014 KLDAEVSAGK

-1050 LGKTEAG
+1050 LGKNEAG

-1080 GVIDITAKFEE
+1080 GVIDITAKFDE
-1091 LNTAINDA
+1091 LNTAINNA

-1134 ISANKTAIDTINGQI
+1134 I

-1259 VKAETEAREAAT
+1259 T

-1289 AGLVACVVLLFVKK
+1289 AGLIACVVLLFVKK

>member
-46 IENVKTFK
+46 IENVETFK
-54 TTVDTDADGVLS
+54 TTVGGADGLS
-66 DEEIRASM
+66 AEEIRNSM
-74 SAKDKVT
+74 SQKDKVT
-81 LFLSMYN
+81 LFFSMYN
-88 YISTSGVITDQDV
+88 YVSSAGVITDADV
-101 LTAKE
+101 NAAKQV
-106 TYQRIYVQYN
+106 YQKIYDQYN
-116 KNGAV
+116 LNGAV
-121 DLYTALKSSM
+121 DLYTSLTS
-131 VSVYMDIGHTYEDH
+131 SVYAIYKEKGQSYKDAFK
-145 TIVEDTRADWTALN
+145 VEAARAAWDELN
-159 SDVEK
+159 SNTAK
-164 AQDLSMLKNSD
+164 AQDLVMLKNSD
-175 LKFIKEG
+175 LVYDTATG
-182 TEPDVKDVPE
+182 APDM
-192 SLVKAE
+192 LVQAE
-198 EQIKVWKANIE
+198 AKVAEWKANIDD
-209 EAIAKIKAIKVVKT
+209 AIAAIKVIEVVTTDADT
-223 AEDEVTVTVFDTVEN
+223 ATVAVFDTTEG
-238 KYLQTYIGVLSS
+238 KYLTTYVGVLKS
-250 QESIEKAAEAIEK
+250 QTTLTA
-263 AKNGDTAQYDYLSGK
+263 AKNAIAIVETQGDLNFLKNDG
-278 FDGVNHYEVY
+278 GVNHYAVY
-288 NNALKGYNEQNA
+288 NKVTEGYNAQNA
-300 KVTAVK
+300 KVKAVV
-306 DLIHEAY
+306 DLIQVAY
-313 FGEGKY
+313 GKY
-319 NKTEGQEV
+319 SVEAGKEV
-327 CYSIYESDI
+327 CYSIHNDI
-336 KVAKEEYDKLIETE
+336 VAAREAFDLLVNTPVNALQNKVKAYDDGVNYYDRLTTMEAKY
-350 VNPLKSK
+350 
-357 VEALKVN
+357 A
-364 VGGAEV
+364 
-370 SYKALL
+370 
-376 DEMLAT
+376 
-382 YNDVVGKIAATKV
+382 DVVADIAGVVTKIN
-395 AIANIGDVKY
+395 AIGEVKY
-405 TKASND
+405 TEASKG
-411 LIGAARTA
+411 LIDAARTA

-427 KAHDTAEGTVAT
+427 KAHDTAEETETT

-447 LDAEAT
+447 LDAEAK
-453 FAAYKQ
+453 FAEYVA
-459 QVVNAINA
+459 QVDNSIKAIN
-467 IKGMKVFIEEKKS
+467 GMKAFVNGSQFY
-480 DFFSEYNKMYKVV
+480 SEYNKMFTVV
-493 NTDMKDLAHQLNGDE
+493 NKDMKDLENQLNGNGSLKGVWMTNLDE
-508 GLQGVYA
+508 AYTPDDAVS
-515 AELDAPYQPKDAA
+515 ELKTCKDAYDYYRNLA
-528 KEFTTCEE
+528 TKISAQTQSISNNIT
-536 LYVYCGKVAMA
+536 A
-547 INTKT
+547 IR
-552 KVINANIDEI
+552 A
-562 LHAELRFT
+562 LELRFT
-570 NAFEKLYVAICQAI
+570 EDFENLYVAISGAI
-584 DDLPKTESGES
+584 NSLPKVTNAEGVEVP
-595 DERYIGA
+595 DERFIGA
-602 IVDYSAWLT
+602 ISGYEEWLT
-611 RKANY
+611 IKADY

-652 LEAAYF
+652 LEAVYF
-658 GADAEAKKTALATD
+658 GADAEAKKTNLATD
-672 LAAFTERSFALEE
+672 LAAFAARSFTLEE
-685 VEKTYQAWFELYKAG
+685 VKKTYQAWFELYKAG
-700 LDKRGEIIAATEALK
+700 LDKRVEIIAATDALK

-721 VRPELDMAL
+721 VRPELNMAL

-757 DVNLKAE
+757 DVNLTAE

-775 YAEAFEAYE
+775 YADAFAAYE

-874 DLVVETAYTN
+874 DLIVETAYTN

-933 AKIAAKFETTVGAKL
+933 ARIAAKFETTVGAKL
-948 TYLDDVLDEF
+948 TYLDNVLDEF

-1091 LNTAINDA
+1091 LNTALNNA

-1134 ISANKTAIDTINGQI
+1134 I

-1259 VKAETEAREAAT
+1259 T

-1289 AGLVACVVLLFVKK
+1289 AGLIACVVLLFVKK

>member
-46 IENVKTFK
+46 IENVETFK
-54 TTVDTDADGVLS
+54 TTVGGEDGLS
-66 DEEIRASM
+66 AEEIRNSM
-74 SAKDKVT
+74 SQRDKVT
-81 LFLSMYN
+81 LFFRMYN
-88 YISTSGVITDQDV
+88 YVSSAGVITDADV
-101 LTAKE
+101 KAAKQV
-106 TYQRIYVQYN
+106 YQKIYDQYN
-116 KNGAV
+116 LNGAV
-121 DLYTALKSSM
+121 DLYTSLTS
-131 VSVYMDIGHTYEDH
+131 SVYAIYTEKGQSYKDAFK
-145 TIVEDTRADWTALN
+145 VEAARTAWNDLNTDTA
-159 SDVEK
+159 K
-164 AQDLSMLKNSD
+164 AQDLGMLKNSD
-175 LKFIKEG
+175 LAYDTATG
-182 TEPDVKDVPE
+182 DPDM
-192 SLVKAE
+192 LVKAE
-198 EQIKVWKANIE
+198 AKVKEWKKNIDD
-209 EAIAKIKAIKVVKT
+209 AIDAIKQIQVVTTDADT
-223 AEDEVTVTVFDTVEN
+223 ATVAVFDTAAN
-238 KYLQTYIGVLSS
+238 KYLDTYVGVLKS
-250 QESIEKAAEAIEK
+250 QNTLTA
-263 AKNGDTAQYDYLSGK
+263 AKNAIAVVETQGDLNFLKNDG
-278 FDGVNHYEVY
+278 GVNHYAVY
-288 NNALKGYNEQNA
+288 NKVTEGYNAQNA
-300 KVTAVK
+300 KVKAVV
-306 DLIHEAY
+306 DLIQVAY
-313 FGEGKY
+313 EKYSEVAGK
-319 NKTEGQEV
+319 EV
-327 CYSIYESDI
+327 CYSIHDDI
-336 KVAKEEYDKLIETE
+336 VAARTAFDLLVNTPVNALQDKVKAYDDGVNYFNRLTTMEAKYADVVEAIAGVVAKI
-350 VNPLKSK
+350 
-357 VEALKVN
+357 
-364 VGGAEV
+364 
-370 SYKALL
+370 
-376 DEMLAT
+376 
-382 YNDVVGKIAATKV
+382 ND
-395 AIANIGDVKY
+395 IGEVKY
-405 TKASND
+405 TEASKG
-411 LIGAARTA
+411 LIDAALAA

-427 KAHDTAEGTVAT
+427 KAHDTAEETETT

-447 LDAEAT
+447 LDAEAK
-453 FAAYKQ
+453 FAEYVA
-459 QVVNAINA
+459 QVDNSIKAIN
-467 IKGMKVFIEEKKS
+467 GMKAFVNGSQFY
-480 DFFSEYNKMYKVV
+480 SEYNKMFTVV
-493 NTDMKDLAHQLNGDE
+493 NKDMKDLENQLNGNGSLKGVWMTNLDE
-508 GLQGVYA
+508 SYTPEDAVS
-515 AELDAPYQPKDAA
+515 ELKTCKDAYDYYRNLA
-528 KEFTTCEE
+528 TKISAQTQSISNNIT
-536 LYVYCGKVAMA
+536 A
-547 INTKT
+547 IR
-552 KVINANIDEI
+552 ALD
-562 LHAELRFT
+562 LRFSEE
-570 NAFEKLYVAICQAI
+570 FENLYVAISNAI
-584 DDLPKTESGES
+584 NSLPKVTNSEGVEVP
-595 DERYIGA
+595 DERFIGA
-602 IVDYSAWLT
+602 ISGYAEWLT
-611 RKANY
+611 IKADY

-652 LEAAYF
+652 LEAVYF
-658 GADAEAKKTALATD
+658 GADAEAKKTNLATD
-672 LAAFTERSFALEE
+672 LAAFTARSFTLEE
-685 VEKTYQAWFELYKAG
+685 VKKTYQAWFELYKAG
-700 LDKRGEIIAATEALK
+700 LDKRVEIIAATDALK
-715 AQIEAL
+715 VQIEAL
-721 VRPELDMAL
+721 VRPELDKAL
-730 DGTAGNAAYKTAVE
+730 DETAGNAAYKTAVE

-757 DVNLKAE
+757 DVNLSEE

-775 YAEAFEAYE
+775 YAEAFAAYE

-863 AAYDGSDVAVS
+863 AAYDGSDVVVS
-874 DLVVETAYTN
+874 DLIVETAYTN

-913 KAYVAGDK
+913 KAYVTEGK

-933 AKIAAKFETTVGAKL
+933 ARIAAKFETTVGAKL

-958 VGQYKAGSATS
+958 VGQYKAGSATT
-969 NTYEALNA
+969 NTYETLNA

-1014 KLDGEVTAGK
+1014 KLDAEVSAGK

-1050 LGKTEAG
+1050 LGKNEAG

-1091 LNTAINDA
+1091 LNTALNNA
-1099 KTDLNGKITTIN
+1099 KTDLNGKIDTIN

-1134 ISANKTAIDTINGQI
+1134 I

-1259 VKAETEAREAAT
+1259 T

-1289 AGLVACVVLLFVKK
+1289 AGLIACVVLLFVKK